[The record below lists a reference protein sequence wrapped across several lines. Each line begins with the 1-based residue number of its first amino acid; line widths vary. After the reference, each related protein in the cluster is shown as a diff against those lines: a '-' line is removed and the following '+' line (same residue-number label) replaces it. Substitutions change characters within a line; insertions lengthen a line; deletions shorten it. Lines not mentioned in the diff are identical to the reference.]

1 MADIETRERTRE
13 EVILDGLNDAQRG
26 AVLHGDGPL
35 LIVAGAGTGKT
46 TVLTRRIAHL
56 ITSKQA
62 RPEEILALTFTEK
75 AAREM
80 AERVDQLVPYGYTE
94 SFIATFHAFGD
105 RMLREHC
112 FAAGLPA
119 DFRVLSRADEIVF
132 LRERL
137 FSLPLERFR
146 PLGDPGRHLSTL
158 IEFTS
163 RAKDEDIS
171 PEEILTFAKEQ
182 FERVHGAMQ
191 RGGGTDD
198 DLAAREQALDLMEAA
213 AFFKA
218 QQEALE
224 KAALVDFGDQIHLT
238 LKLLRRRPDVAIGL
252 RKRFRYILVD
262 EFQDTNHAQLE
273 LIRLIAGDGDPN
285 ITVVGDDDQAIYR
298 WRGAAPA
305 NLIHFLS
312 LYKNASRVVLRQNY
326 RSTQEVLDTAY
337 RLITYNNP
345 HRLEAMTGLDK
356 RLVAERGR
364 GKDVTHRR
372 LPNASTEADTVAKA
386 IEEFRDDHSIDLN
399 EMAILVRNNAD
410 ADPFLRALNMRGL
423 PHRFSGGAGLFERP
437 EVRSLIA
444 FLRLVASPDDSV
456 SAWALAFSEIYSF
469 DPVDL
474 SRMSRYASR
483 KTRPLLDVLRELEAN
498 QDLSSVGGPS
508 REAAKRFVAD
518 IERGVRS
525 MSQKRTGEALY
536 EFLKESGYLSRLA
549 TVASSK
555 DERKVANIA
564 RFFEIVR
571 GFAQVAEN
579 DNIPAFVARFDL
591 LREAGEDP
599 SAIDVQEGDAVNVM
613 TVHKA
618 KGLEFRV
625 VFLASCVDQK
635 FPLRRRSDP
644 LPLPGPLL
652 KSDISPGDAHLMEE
666 RRLFY
671 VGMTR
676 AKDDLILTS
685 ADDYGT
691 GATRKVSRFVVEA
704 LDLPSPRT
712 RVTRSSPL
720 ETIAASAPVPDSG
733 TPGDTASGEPESLAL
748 AMAPPLRLS
757 FRQVDDYLTCPL
769 KYRFVHRNRIP
780 LLTHHRV
787 VYGSAI
793 HQAVQE
799 MFKARQAG
807 VPFGVDD
814 LHAAFRR
821 AWVSEGFL
829 SRAHEE
835 LRLKEGE
842 RTLGRFFQWES
853 EHPLRPT
860 GVEEEFSFAVGRTR
874 VMGRYDLV
882 VAADDGVTI
891 LDFKTGDVGTA
902 AKAQHRAEESL
913 QLAIYALAHF
923 RITGALPARVE
934 LRFLES
940 DLVGGFAPS
949 MALVLDT
956 ERKVADVAD
965 RISRGLFE
973 ATPSHGACR
982 PCPFRDVCPAT
993 AKDD

>member
-1 MADIETRERTRE
+1 MAEVPLGEPTRE
-13 EVILDGLNDAQRG
+13 EIILDGLNAAQRA

-35 LIVAGAGTGKT
+35 LIIAGAGTGKT

-56 ITSKQA
+56 ITTKKA

-80 AERVDQLVPYGYTE
+80 SERVDQLVPYGYTE
-94 SFIATFHAFGD
+94 TFIATFHAFGD
-105 RMLREHC
+105 RMLREHG

-119 DFRVLSRADEIVF
+119 DFRVLSRADEVVF

-146 PLGDPGRHLSTL
+146 PLGDPGRHLPAL
-158 IEFTS
+158 IEFAS

-171 PEEILTFAKEQ
+171 PEEILAFAN
-182 FERVHGAMQ
+182 AQ
-191 RGGGTDD
+191 RTT
-198 DLAAREQALDLMEAA
+198 AAQETGEAAAAGREQALDLTEAA
-213 AFFKA
+213 NFFKA
-218 QQEALE
+218 QQEALG
-224 KAALVDFGDQIHLT
+224 ASALVDFGDQIHLI
-238 LKLLRRRPDVAIGL
+238 LKLLRRRPDVALGL

-262 EFQDTNHAQLE
+262 EFQDTNHAQIE
-273 LIRLIAGDGDPN
+273 LLRLLAGEDNPN
-285 ITVVGDDDQAIYR
+285 LTVVGDDDQAIYR

-312 LYKNASRVVLRQNY
+312 TYKGATRVVLRTNY
-326 RSTQEVLDTAY
+326 RSTQEILDTAY
-337 RLITYNNP
+337 RLISYNNP

-356 RLVAERGR
+356 RLVAARGPAPP
-364 GKDVTHRR
+364 GPAATK
-372 LPNASTEADTVAKA
+372 ASQTVSHWRFADASLEADAVAKA
-386 IEEFRDDHSIDLN
+386 IEDFVRDPALAFGDI
-399 EMAILVRNNAD
+399 AILVRNNAD
-410 ADPFLRALNMRGL
+410 ADPFLRALNLLGI

-437 EVRSLIA
+437 EVRCLVS

-456 SAWALAFSEIYSF
+456 SAWALASSEVYSF

-474 SRMSRYASR
+474 SRLSRYATR
-483 KTRPLLDVLRELEAN
+483 RTRPLLDVLRELEGN
-498 QDLSSVGGPS
+498 SDLASIQGQT
-508 REAAKRFVAD
+508 RDAARRFVAD
-518 IERGVRS
+518 LERGVRS
-525 MSQKRTGEALY
+525 MAEKRTGEALY

-549 TVASSK
+549 AAASTK

-571 GFAQVAEN
+571 GFSAVASH
-579 DNIPAFVARFDL
+579 DTIPAFVARFDL
-591 LREAGEDP
+591 LREAGDDP
-599 SAIDVQEGDAVNVM
+599 AAIDVQEGDAVNVL

-618 KGLEFRV
+618 KGLEFRIV
-625 VFLASCVDQK
+625 IIASCVDQK

-644 LPLPGPLL
+644 LPLPSALL
-652 KSDISPGDAHLMEE
+652 RSDLAPGDGHLMEE

-676 AKDDLILTS
+676 AKDTLILTS
-685 ADDYGT
+685 ADDYGAGT
-691 GATRKVSRFVVEA
+691 TRKISRFVVEA
-704 LDLPSPRT
+704 LDLPAPKT
-712 RVTRSSPL
+712 RIARSSPL
-720 ETIAASAPVPDSG
+720 QTIAAAAAIPAAARQSSR
-733 TPGDTASGEPESLAL
+733 
-748 AMAPPLRLS
+748 AMTPPLRLS

-799 MFKARQAG
+799 MFKARQNA
-807 VPFGVDD
+807 VAFPVES
-814 LHAAFRR
+814 LVAAFNR

-829 SRAHEE
+829 SRQHEE

-842 RTLGRFFQWES
+842 ATLRRFFER
-853 EHPLRPT
+853 EAAHPLHPT
-860 GVEEEFSFAVGRTR
+860 GVEEEFSFPVGRTR
-874 VMGRYDLV
+874 VTGRYDLV
-882 VAADDGVTI
+882 VQEPGGTTI
-891 LDFKTGDVGTA
+891 LDFKTGDVGTQA
-902 AKAQHRAEESL
+902 RAQQRSEESL
-913 QLAIYALAHF
+913 QLAIYSLAHF
-923 RITGALPARVE
+923 RTTGRLPARVE

-940 DLVGGFAPS
+940 DLVGGFAPTQ
-949 MALVLDT
+949 ALAAST
-956 ERKVADVAD
+956 ESTIADVSD
-965 RISRGLFE
+965 RISRGWFD

-993 AKDD
+993 ARDD

>member
-1 MADIETRERTRE
+1 MSDIEARPQTRE
-13 EVILDGLNDAQRG
+13 EIILEGLNEAQRG

-56 ITSKQA
+56 ITTKRA

-80 AERVDQLVPYGYTE
+80 SERVDQLVPYGYTE

-105 RMLREHC
+105 RMLRENC

-137 FSLPLERFR
+137 FSLPLARFR

-158 IEFTS
+158 VEFAS
-163 RAKDEDIS
+163 RAKDEDVSAEVILAFA
-171 PEEILTFAKEQ
+171 EERLRQASTAEGD
-182 FERVHGAMQ
+182 EA
-191 RGGGTDD
+191 
-198 DLAAREQALDLMEAA
+198 LARREPALDLIEAA
-213 AFFKA
+213 EFFRA
-218 QQEALE
+218 QQAAL
-224 KAALVDFGDQIHLT
+224 ATSALVDFGDQIHLF
-238 LKLLRRRPDVAIGL
+238 LRLLRQRPDVAIAL

-273 LIRLIAGDGDPN
+273 LIRLIAGEGNPS

-305 NLIHFLS
+305 NLINFLS
-312 LYKNASRVVLRQNY
+312 LYPAATRVVLRQNY
-326 RSTQEVLDTAY
+326 RSTQEILDTAY

-356 RLVAERGR
+356 RLIAERGK
-364 GKDVTHRR
+364 GKNVAHWRF
-372 LPNASTEADTVAKA
+372 PSASAEADAVAKA
-386 IEEFRDDHSIDLN
+386 IEDFHQQGDVPLSEI
-399 EMAILVRNNAD
+399 AILVRNNAD
-410 ADPFLRALNMRGL
+410 ADPFLRALNMRGI

-474 SRMSRYASR
+474 SRISRYASK
-483 KTRPLLDVLRELEAN
+483 KTRPLLDVLRELVGNE
-498 QDLSSVGGPS
+498 DLASVKGPS
-508 REAAKRFVAD
+508 REAAKKFVAD
-518 IERGVRS
+518 IERGVSS
-525 MSQKRTGEALY
+525 MAQKRTGEALY
-536 EFLKESGYLSRLA
+536 EFLKESGYLARLA
-549 TVASSK
+549 SVSSSK

-571 GFAQVAEN
+571 GFSVVAEN
-579 DNIPAFVARFDL
+579 DDIPAFVARFDL
-591 LREAGEDP
+591 LRDAGEDP
-599 SAIDVQEGDAVNVM
+599 SAIEIQEGDAVNIT

-618 KGLEFRV
+618 KGLEFRA
-625 VFLASCVDQK
+625 VFVASCVDQK

-644 LPLPGPLL
+644 LPLPAALL
-652 KSDISPGDAHLMEE
+652 KSDLSPGDAHLMEE

-671 VGMTR
+671 VSMTR

-685 ADDYGT
+685 ADDYGA

-712 RVTRSSPL
+712 KVARSSPL
-720 ETIAASAPVPDSG
+720 ETIAASAPVPPDREGAGPADGS
-733 TPGDTASGEPESLAL
+733 PEPESLSA

-793 HQAVQE
+793 HQAVQD
-799 MFKARQAG
+799 MFKARQAA
-807 VPFGVDD
+807 VPFNLDD
-814 LHAAFRR
+814 LLAAFRR

-829 SRAHEE
+829 SREHEE

-842 RTLGRFFQWES
+842 RTLARFFAWEK
-853 EHPLRPT
+853 EHPLKPT
-860 GVEEEFSFAVGRTR
+860 GVEEDFSFAVGRTR

-882 VAADDGVTI
+882 VATDDGVTI
-891 LDFKTGDVGTA
+891 LDFKTGDVSTE

-923 RITGALPARVE
+923 RTTGGLPTRVE
-934 LRFLES
+934 LRFLET

-949 MALVLDT
+949 QALVLAT
-956 ERKVADVAD
+956 EKKISEVAD
-965 RISRGLFE
+965 RISRGLFD

-993 AKDD
+993 ARDD

>member
-1 MADIETRERTRE
+1 MPDVETPLPTRE
-13 EVILDGLNDAQRG
+13 EVILEGLNEAQRG
-26 AVLHGDGPL
+26 AVLHGEGPL

-56 ITSKQA
+56 ITTKRA

-94 SFIATFHAFGD
+94 SFISTFHAFGD
-105 RMLREHC
+105 RMLRENA
-112 FAAGLPA
+112 FAAALPA

-158 IEFTS
+158 VEFTS

-171 PEEILTFAKEQ
+171 PEDITAFAQAQIEAAQ
-182 FERVHGAMQ
+182 SL
-191 RGGGTDD
+191 GTEEAQ
-198 DLAAREQALDLMEAA
+198 AARELALDLLEAA
-213 AFFKA
+213 KFFAA
-218 QQEALE
+218 QLSALAT
-224 KAALVDFGDQIHLT
+224 AALVDFGDQIHLC
-238 LKLLRRRPDVAIGL
+238 LKLLRRRPDVAQAQ

-273 LIRLIAGDGDPN
+273 LIRLIAGPSNPN

-305 NLIHFLS
+305 NLIHFLT
-312 LYKNASRVVLRQNY
+312 LFPGAARVVLRQNY
-326 RSTQEVLDTAY
+326 RSTQEILDTAY

-356 RLVAERGR
+356 RLVAERG
-364 GKDVTHRR
+364 GGVPVSHRR
-372 LPNASTEADTVAKA
+372 YPNASAEADGVAAA
-386 IEEFRDDHSIDLN
+386 IEDFHRKGGVPLSDI
-399 EMAILVRNNAD
+399 AILVRNNAD

-423 PHRFSGGAGLFERP
+423 AHRFSGGAGLFERP
-437 EVRSLIA
+437 EVRSLVS
-444 FLRLVASPDDSV
+444 FLRVVASPDDSV
-456 SAWALAFSEIYSF
+456 SAWALAASEIYAF
-469 DPVDL
+469 DPMDL
-474 SRMSRYASR
+474 TRLSRYASR
-483 KTRPLLDVLRELEAN
+483 KTRPLLDIFRELDGN
-498 QDLSSVGGPS
+498 QELAAIAGPS
-508 REAAKRFVAD
+508 RAAAKQFVAD
-518 IERGVRS
+518 VERGVSSLASR
-525 MSQKRTGEALY
+525 RTGETLY
-536 EFLKESGYLSRLA
+536 EFLKESGYLARLA
-549 TVASSK
+549 AVASAK

-571 GFAQVAEN
+571 GFSEVAEH
-579 DNIPAFVARFDL
+579 DNVRAFVARFDL

-599 SAIDVQEGDAVNVM
+599 AAIEIDEGDAVQVM

-618 KGLEFRV
+618 KGLEFRK

-635 FPLRRRSDP
+635 FPLRRRSEP
-644 LPLPGPLL
+644 LPLPAPLL
-652 KSDISPGDAHLMEE
+652 KSDIAPGDAHLMEE

-676 AKDDLILTS
+676 AREDLVLTS
-685 ADDYGT
+685 ADDYGA

-704 LDLPSPRT
+704 LDLPSPRSK
-712 RVTRSSPL
+712 VARSAPL
-720 ETIAASAPVPDSG
+720 ETIAAAAAVPESAGEEKTDGGTPEPDSLSM
-733 TPGDTASGEPESLAL
+733 TL
-748 AMAPPLRLS
+748 APPLRLS

-769 KYRFVHRNRIP
+769 KYRFVHRNKIP

-793 HQAVQE
+793 HLAVQE
-799 MFKARQAG
+799 MFKARLAKAEFS
-807 VPFGVDD
+807 VTD
-814 LHAAFRR
+814 LLAAFRR

-829 SRAHEE
+829 SREHED
-835 LRLKEGE
+835 LRLREGE
-842 RTLGRFFQWES
+842 RTLTRFFEG
-853 EHPLRPT
+853 EERHPLRPT
-860 GVEEEFSFAVGRTR
+860 GVEEEFSFAIGRTR
-874 VMGRYDLV
+874 ILGRYDLV
-882 VAADDGVTI
+882 VAGSEGKTI
-891 LDFKTGDVGTA
+891 LDFKTGAVDSP
-902 AKAQHRAEESL
+902 AKAQQRAETSL
-913 QLAIYALAHF
+913 QLAIYALAHY
-923 RITGALPARVE
+923 RTTGALPARLE

-940 DLVGGFAPS
+940 DLVGGFAPTE
-949 MALVLDT
+949 ALVLST
-956 ERKVADVAD
+956 ERKVAEVAD
-965 RISRGLFE
+965 RISRGLFA

>member
-1 MADIETRERTRE
+1 MPDIETATPTRE
-13 EVILDGLNDAQRG
+13 DIILAGLNEAQRG
-26 AVLHGDGPL
+26 AVLHGDGPM

-56 ITSKQA
+56 ITTKRA

-137 FSLPLERFR
+137 FSLPLMRFR

-158 IEFTS
+158 VEFAS
-163 RAKDEDIS
+163 HAKDEDVS
-171 PEEILTFAKEQ
+171 AEDLLAFAEEQLKRANEIAGDE
-182 FERVHGAMQ
+182 A
-191 RGGGTDD
+191 
-198 DLAAREQALDLMEAA
+198 LAEREQALDLIEAA
-213 AFFKA
+213 EFFKA
-218 QQEALE
+218 QQAALAS
-224 KAALVDFGDQIHLT
+224 AALVDFGDQIHLT
-238 LKLLRRRPDVAIGL
+238 LKLLRRRPDVALGL

-262 EFQDTNHAQLE
+262 EFQDTNYAQLE
-273 LIRLIAGDGDPN
+273 LIRLIAGEDRPN

-312 LYKNASRVVLRQNY
+312 LYPGASRVVLRQNY
-326 RSTQEVLDTAY
+326 RSTQEILDTAY

-356 RLVAERGR
+356 RLIAERGKGR
-364 GKDVTHRR
+364 NVSHWRF
-372 LPNASTEADTVAKA
+372 PNASAEADAVAMA
-386 IEEFRDDHSIDLN
+386 IEDFQGDGSIPLSD
-399 EMAILVRNNAD
+399 MAILVRNNAD
-410 ADPFLRALNMRGL
+410 ADPFLRALNLRGI

-474 SRMSRYASR
+474 SRLSRYASK
-483 KTRPLLDVLRELEAN
+483 KTRPLLEVLRELEGN
-498 QDLSSVGGPS
+498 EDLVSIKGPS
-508 REAAKRFVAD
+508 RASAKKFVTD
-518 IERGVRS
+518 LERGVRS
-525 MSQKRTGEALY
+525 MARKRAGEALY
-536 EFLKESGYLSRLA
+536 EFVKESGYLARLA
-549 TVASSK
+549 AVSSSS

-571 GFAQVAEN
+571 GFSVVAEH
-579 DNIPAFVARFDL
+579 DTIPAFVARFDL

-599 SAIDVQEGDAVNVM
+599 AAIEVQEGDAVNIL

-618 KGLEFRV
+618 KGLEFRA
-625 VFLASCVDQK
+625 VFVASCVDQK

-644 LPLPGPLL
+644 LPLPGSLL
-652 KSDISPGDAHLMEE
+652 KSEVSAGDAHLMEE

-676 AKDDLILTS
+676 ARDHLILTS
-685 ADDYGT
+685 ADDYGAGT
-691 GATRKVSRFVVEA
+691 TRKVSRFIVEA

-712 RVTRSSPL
+712 QVARSSPL
-720 ETIAASAPVPDSG
+720 EIIAASAPVPSEARGGDGGDS
-733 TPGDTASGEPESLAL
+733 SEPESLSLAL
-748 AMAPPLRLS
+748 APPLRLS
-757 FRQVDDYLTCPL
+757 FRQIDDYLTCPL

-799 MFKARQAG
+799 MFKARQAA
-807 VPFGVDD
+807 VPFGVDG
-814 LHAAFRR
+814 LLIAFRR

-829 SRAHEE
+829 SREHEE

-842 RTLGRFFQWES
+842 RTLTRFFEG
-853 EHPLRPT
+853 ERKNPLRPT
-860 GVEEEFSFAVGRTR
+860 GVEEEFSFAIGRTR
-874 VMGRYDLV
+874 VTGRYDLV
-882 VAADDGVTI
+882 VATEDGITI
-891 LDFKTGDVGTA
+891 LDFKTGDVTTQ

-923 RITGALPARVE
+923 RVTGALPTRVE

-940 DLVGGFAPS
+940 DLIGGFSPS
-949 MALVLDT
+949 AALVLST
-956 ERKVADVAD
+956 EGRIAEVAD
-965 RISRGLFE
+965 RISRGLFD

>member
-1 MADIETRERTRE
+1 MSDIETRPRTRE
-13 EVILDGLNDAQRG
+13 ETILEGLNEAQRG

-56 ITSKQA
+56 ITTKRA

-80 AERVDQLVPYGYTE
+80 SERVDQLVPYGYTE

-105 RMLREHC
+105 RMLRENC
-112 FAAGLPA
+112 FAAGLSA

-137 FSLPLERFR
+137 FSLPLARFR
-146 PLGDPGRHLSTL
+146 PLGDPGRHLPTL
-158 IEFTS
+158 VEFAS
-163 RAKDEDIS
+163 RAKDEDVPPDAIRA
-171 PEEILTFAKEQ
+171 FAKEQ
-182 FERVHGAMQ
+182 LRRFSGVEGDEA
-191 RGGGTDD
+191 
-198 DLAAREQALDLMEAA
+198 LSLREQALDLIEAA
-213 AFFKA
+213 EFFKA
-218 QQEALE
+218 QQDAL
-224 KAALVDFGDQIHLT
+224 AASALVDFGDQIHLF
-238 LKLLRRRPDVAIGL
+238 LKLLRQRPDVAIAL

-273 LIRLIAGDGDPN
+273 LVRLIAGEGRPN

-312 LYKNASRVVLRQNY
+312 LYPEAARVVLRQNY
-326 RSTQEVLDTAY
+326 RSTQEILDTAY

-356 RLVAERGR
+356 RLVAERGKGR
-364 GKDVTHRR
+364 DVAHWRF
-372 LPNASTEADTVAKA
+372 PSASAEADAVAKA
-386 IEEFRDDHSIDLN
+386 IEEFHQRDSVPLDEI
-399 EMAILVRNNAD
+399 AILVRNNAD

-456 SAWALAFSEIYSF
+456 SAWALAFSEIYAF

-474 SRMSRYASR
+474 SRMSRYASK
-483 KTRPLLDVLRELEAN
+483 KTRPLLDVFRELEGN
-498 QDLSSVGGPS
+498 EDLASVKGPS

-518 IERGVRS
+518 LERGVSS
-525 MSQKRTGEALY
+525 MAHKRTGEALY
-536 EFLKESGYLSRLA
+536 EFLKESGYLARLA
-549 TVASSK
+549 SVSSAK

-571 GFAQVAEN
+571 GFSMVAEH
-579 DNIPAFVARFDL
+579 DHIPSFVARFDL
-591 LREAGEDP
+591 LRDAGEDP
-599 SAIDVQEGDAVNVM
+599 SAIEIQEGDAVNIM

-625 VFLASCVDQK
+625 VFVASCIDQK

-644 LPLPGPLL
+644 LPLPAPLL
-652 KSDISPGDAHLMEE
+652 KSDLSPGDAHLMEE

-671 VGMTR
+671 VSMTR

-685 ADDYGT
+685 ADDYGA

-704 LDLPSPRT
+704 LDLPSPRA
-712 RVTRSSPL
+712 RVARSSPL
-720 ETIAASAPVPDSG
+720 ETIAASAPVPDGLSPAPAG
-733 TPGDTASGEPESLAL
+733 ASAEPESLAA

-793 HQAVQE
+793 HQAVQD
-799 MFKARQAG
+799 MFKARQAA
-807 VPFGVDD
+807 VAFGVED
-814 LHAAFRR
+814 LVAAFRR

-829 SRAHEE
+829 SREHEE
-835 LRLKEGE
+835 LRLREGE
-842 RTLGRFFQWES
+842 RTLTRFFAWEKA
-853 EHPLRPT
+853 HPLRPT
-860 GVEEEFSFAVGRTR
+860 GVEEDFSFPILRTR

-882 VAADDGVTI
+882 VAGDDGVTI
-891 LDFKTGDVGTA
+891 LDFKTGDVNTQA
-902 AKAQHRAEESL
+902 RAQQRAEESL
-913 QLAIYALAHF
+913 QLAIYALAHL
-923 RITGALPARVE
+923 RTTGALPSRVE
-934 LRFLES
+934 LRFLET
-940 DLVGGFAPS
+940 DLVGGFRPS
-949 MALVLDT
+949 EALALAT
-956 ERKVADVAD
+956 EKAIADVAD
-965 RISRGLFE
+965 RISRGRFE
-973 ATPSHGACR
+973 ATPSHAACR

>member
-1 MADIETRERTRE
+1 MPECETPRATRQE
-13 EVILDGLNDAQRG
+13 TILEGLNEAQRG
-26 AVLHGDGPL
+26 AVLHGEGPL

-56 ITSKQA
+56 ITTRRA

-105 RMLREHC
+105 RMLRENC
-112 FAAGLPA
+112 FAAALPQ

-137 FSLPLERFR
+137 FSLPLQRFR

-158 IEFTS
+158 VEFTS
-163 RAKDEDIS
+163 RAKDEDVA
-171 PEEILTFAKEQ
+171 PEAIRAFAEAQ
-182 FERVHGAMQ
+182 LR
-191 RGGGTDD
+191 R
-198 DLAAREQALDLMEAA
+198 AAEGSGEEARAEREQALDLKEAA
-213 AFFKA
+213 EFFEA
-218 QQEALE
+218 QQAALA
-224 KAALVDFGDQIHLT
+224 KAGLVDFGDQIHLA
-238 LKLLRRRPDVAIGL
+238 LKLLRARPDVALAL
-252 RKRFRYILVD
+252 RRRFRYILVD

-273 LIRLIAGDGDPN
+273 LIRLIAGDGNPN

-312 LYKNASRVVLRQNY
+312 LYPAAARVVLRQNY
-326 RSTQEVLDTAY
+326 RSTQEILDTAH

-345 HRLEAMTGLDK
+345 HRLEAMTGIDK
-356 RLVAERGR
+356 RLAADRGPGRNVAHWRFP
-364 GKDVTHRR
+364 T
-372 LPNASTEADTVAKA
+372 ASAEADAVAKA
-386 IEEFRDDHSIDLN
+386 IDDLHRDRSIPLD
-399 EMAILVRNNAD
+399 EIAVLVRNNAD

-483 KTRPLLDVLRELEAN
+483 KSRPLLDVLRELEGN
-498 QDLSSVGGPS
+498 VDLASVKGAS
-508 REAAKRFVAD
+508 RDAAKKFVAD
-518 IERGVRS
+518 IERGVKS
-525 MSQKRTGEALY
+525 MARMRTGEALY
-536 EFLKESGYLSRLA
+536 EFLKQSGYLGRLA
-549 TVASSK
+549 AVSSSK

-571 GFAQVAEN
+571 GLSGVLES
-579 DNIPAFVARFDL
+579 DHIPAFVARFDL

-599 SAIDVQEGDAVNVM
+599 SAIEVQEGDAVNIM

-618 KGLEFRV
+618 KGLEFRA
-625 VFLASCVDQK
+625 VFVASCVDQK

-644 LPLPGPLL
+644 LPLPAALL

-676 AKDDLILTS
+676 AKDDLVLTS
-685 ADDYGT
+685 ADDYGS

-704 LDLPSPRT
+704 LDLPSPKT
-712 RVTRSSPL
+712 RATRSSPL
-720 ETIAASAPVPDSG
+720 ETIAASAPVPASVNDPD
-733 TPGDTASGEPESLAL
+733 TPEGSSEPESLSA

-799 MFKARQAG
+799 MFKARQAA
-807 VPFGVDD
+807 VPFNVPD
-814 LHAAFRR
+814 LLAAFRR

-829 SRAHEE
+829 SREHEE

-842 RTLGRFFQWES
+842 GTLTRFFEWEK

-860 GVEEEFSFAVGRTR
+860 AVEEEFSFTVGRTR
-874 VMGRYDLV
+874 VTGRYDLV
-882 VAADDGVTI
+882 VAGEKGVTI
-891 LDFKTGDVGTA
+891 LDFKTGDVDTEA
-902 AKAQHRAEESL
+902 RAQNRAEESL
-913 QLAIYALAHF
+913 QLAIYALAHV
-923 RITGALPARVE
+923 RTASVLPERVE
-934 LRFLES
+934 LRFLETG
-940 DLVGGFAPS
+940 LIGGFAPTE
-949 MALVLDT
+949 ALILST
-956 ERKVADVAD
+956 EKKIAEVAD

>member
-1 MADIETRERTRE
+1 MTDVETRPQTRE
-13 EVILDGLNDAQRG
+13 EAILEGLNEAQRG
-26 AVLHGDGPL
+26 AVLHGGGPL

-56 ITSKQA
+56 ITTKRA

-80 AERVDQLVPYGYTE
+80 SERVDQLVPYGYTE

-105 RMLREHC
+105 RMLRENC
-112 FAAGLPA
+112 FAASLPA

-137 FSLPLERFR
+137 FSLPLARFR

-158 IEFTS
+158 VEFAS
-163 RAKDEDIS
+163 RAKDEDVS
-171 PEEILTFAKEQ
+171 PEVILAFAEEQ
-182 FERVHGAMQ
+182 LRQ
-191 RGGGTDD
+191 
-198 DLAAREQALDLMEAA
+198 LAAVEGDDALALREQTLDLIEAA
-213 AFFKA
+213 EFFRA
-218 QQEALE
+218 QQAALAT
-224 KAALVDFGDQIHLT
+224 AALVDFGDQIHLF
-238 LKLLRRRPDVAIGL
+238 LKLLRQRPDVAIAL

-273 LIRLIAGDGDPN
+273 LIRLIAGEGSPN

-312 LYKNASRVVLRQNY
+312 LYPAAARVVLRQNY
-326 RSTQEVLDTAY
+326 RSTQEILDTAY

-364 GKDVTHRR
+364 GKNVAHWRF
-372 LPNASTEADTVAKA
+372 PSASAEADAVAKA
-386 IEEFRDDHSIDLN
+386 IEEFHQEGDVPLDEI
-399 EMAILVRNNAD
+399 AILVRNNAD
-410 ADPFLRALNMRGL
+410 ADPFLRALNMRGI

-456 SAWALAFSEIYSF
+456 SAWALAFSEIYAF

-474 SRMSRYASR
+474 SRMSRYASK
-483 KTRPLLDVLRELEAN
+483 KTRPLLDVLRELEGN
-498 QDLSSVGGPS
+498 EDLASVKGAS
-508 REAAKRFVAD
+508 REAARRFVAD
-518 IERGVRS
+518 IERGVSS
-525 MSQKRTGEALY
+525 MAQKRTGEALY
-536 EFLKESGYLSRLA
+536 EFLKASGYLARLA
-549 TVASSK
+549 SVSSSK

-571 GFAQVAEN
+571 GFSVVGEN

-591 LREAGEDP
+591 LRDAGEDP
-599 SAIDVQEGDAVNVM
+599 SAIEIQEGDAVNIM

-618 KGLEFRV
+618 KGLEFRA
-625 VFLASCVDQK
+625 VFVASCVDQK

-644 LPLPGPLL
+644 LPLPGALL
-652 KSDISPGDAHLMEE
+652 KSELSPGDAHLMEE

-671 VGMTR
+671 VSMTR

-685 ADDYGT
+685 ADDYGA

-704 LDLPSPRT
+704 LDLPSPKGKAA
-712 RVTRSSPL
+712 RSSAL
-720 ETIAASAPVPDSG
+720 ETIAASAPLP
-733 TPGDTASGEPESLAL
+733 ASVEAAKPATGSSEPASLPF

-793 HQAVQE
+793 HQAVQD
-799 MFKARQAG
+799 MFKARQAA
-807 VPFGVDD
+807 VPFTVDD
-814 LHAAFRR
+814 LLAAFRR

-829 SRAHEE
+829 SREHEE

-842 RTLGRFFQWES
+842 KTLARFFGWEK

-860 GVEEEFSFAVGRTR
+860 GVEEDFSFAVGRTR

-882 VAADDGVTI
+882 VSTDEGVTI
-891 LDFKTGDVGTA
+891 LDFKTGDVNTE
-902 AKAQHRAEESL
+902 AKAQRRAEESL

-923 RITGALPARVE
+923 RTTGALPTRVE
-934 LRFLES
+934 LRFLETG
-940 DLVGGFAPS
+940 LVGGFAPS
-949 MALVLDT
+949 QALVLAT
-956 ERKVADVAD
+956 EKKVAEVAD

-993 AKDD
+993 ARDD

>member
-1 MADIETRERTRE
+1 VSDREAVLPSRE
-13 EVILDGLNDAQRG
+13 EIILDGLNEAQRG
-26 AVLHGDGPL
+26 AVLHDSGPL

-56 ITSKQA
+56 ITSRKA

-80 AERVDQLVPYGYTE
+80 SERVDQLVPYGYTE
-94 SFIATFHAFGD
+94 SLIATFHAFGD
-105 RMLREHC
+105 RMLREHST
-112 FAAGLPA
+112 AAGLPA
-119 DFRVLSRADEIVF
+119 DFRVLSRADEMVF

-137 FSLPLERFR
+137 FSLPLRRFR
-146 PLGDPGRHLSTL
+146 PLGDPARHLSTL
-158 IEFTS
+158 VEFTS
-163 RAKDEDIS
+163 RAKDEDVS
-171 PEEILTFAKEQ
+171 PQDLLDFAQARLLAIENQSDDEARAEQEE
-182 FERVHGAMQ
+182 M
-191 RGGGTDD
+191 
-198 DLAAREQALDLMEAA
+198 LDLIEAA
-213 AFFKA
+213 EFFKS
-218 QQEALE
+218 QQAELSA
-224 KAALVDFGDQIHLT
+224 AALVDFGDQIHLA
-238 LKLLRRRPDVAIGL
+238 LKLLRHRPDVAFGL

-273 LIRLIAGDGDPN
+273 LLRLIVGPGAPN

-312 LYKNASRVVLRQNY
+312 LYPDAARVVLRQNY
-326 RSTQEVLDTAY
+326 RSTQEVLDTAH

-345 HRLEAMTGLDK
+345 HRLEAITGLNK
-356 RLVAERGR
+356 RLVAERGA
-364 GKDVTHRR
+364 GEKVAHWGF
-372 LPNASTEADTVAKA
+372 PNASAEADAVAKA
-386 IEEFRDDHSIDLN
+386 IGEFRNGSMPLSD
-399 EMAILVRNNAD
+399 MVILVRNNAD
-410 ADPFLRALNMRGL
+410 ADPFLRALNMLGL

-456 SAWALAFSEIYSF
+456 SAWALAFSEIYAF
-469 DPVDL
+469 DALDL
-474 SRMSRYASR
+474 SRMSRYATR
-483 KTRPLLDVLRELEAN
+483 KTRPLLEVLRELETN
-498 QDLSSVGGPS
+498 EDLASIKGPS
-508 REAAKRFVAD
+508 RDAAKCFVAD
-518 IERGVRS
+518 IDRGVCS
-525 MSQKRTGEALY
+525 MASRRTGEALY

-549 TVASSK
+549 SVSSAK
-555 DERKVANIA
+555 DERRVANIA

-571 GFAQVAEN
+571 GFTDIAEH

-599 SAIDVQEGDAVNVM
+599 AAIEVQEGDAVNIM

-618 KGLEFRV
+618 KGLEYRV
-625 VFLASCVDQK
+625 VFVASCVDQK
-635 FPLRRRSDP
+635 FPLRRRADP
-644 LPLPGPLL
+644 LPLPAALL
-652 KSDISPGDAHLMEE
+652 KSDISQGDAHLMEE

-676 AKDDLILTS
+676 AKDHLILTS
-685 ADDYGT
+685 ADDYGAGT
-691 GATRKVSRFVVEA
+691 TRKVSRFVVEA
-704 LDLPSPRT
+704 LDLPAPRI
-712 RVTRSSPL
+712 RAARSSPF
-720 ETIAASAPVPDSG
+720 ETIAAAAPVPAESSSG
-733 TPGDTASGEPESLAL
+733 FPASESTEPESLSL

-807 VPFGVDD
+807 APFSAAD
-814 LHAAFRR
+814 LVAAFRR

-829 SRAHEE
+829 SREHEE
-835 LRLKEGE
+835 LRLDEGAK
-842 RTLGRFFQWES
+842 TLTRFFERES
-853 EHPLRPT
+853 QDPLRPT
-860 GVEEEFSFAVGRTR
+860 GVEEEFSFPIGRTR

-882 VAADDGVTI
+882 VKTDLGVTI

-902 AKAQHRAEESL
+902 AKAQYRAEESL

-923 RITGALPARVE
+923 RITGVLPARVE

-949 MALVLDT
+949 PTLVLET
-956 ERKVADVAD
+956 ERKVAEVAD

>member
-1 MADIETRERTRE
+1 
-13 EVILDGLNDAQRG
+13 
-26 AVLHGDGPL
+26 
-35 LIVAGAGTGKT
+35 
-46 TVLTRRIAHL
+46 
-56 ITSKQA
+56 
-62 RPEEILALTFTEK
+62 
-75 AAREM
+75 
-80 AERVDQLVPYGYTE
+80 
-94 SFIATFHAFGD
+94 
-105 RMLREHC
+105 
-112 FAAGLPA
+112 GLPA

-137 FSLPLERFR
+137 FSLPLTRFR

-158 IEFTS
+158 VEFAS
-163 RAKDEDIS
+163 RAKDEDVS
-171 PEEILTFAKEQ
+171 PEDILVFARNQ
-182 FERVHGAMQ
+182 IRL
-191 RGGGTDD
+191 TDD
-198 DLAAREQALDLMEAA
+198 LGGEEAEAEREQALDLVEAA
-213 AFFKA
+213 EFFEA
-218 QQEALE
+218 QQAAL
-224 KAALVDFGDQIHLT
+224 ASASLVDFGDQIHLI
-238 LKLLRRRPDVAIGL
+238 LKLLRRRPDVALAL

-273 LIRLIAGDGDPN
+273 LIRLIAGENSPN

-312 LYKNASRVVLRQNY
+312 LYPGATRVVLRQNY
-326 RSTQEVLDTAY
+326 RSTQEILDTAY

-356 RLVAERGR
+356 RLVAERGKGR
-364 GKDVTHRR
+364 NVSHRR
-372 LPNASTEADTVAKA
+372 FPHASAEADAVAKA
-386 IEEFRDDHSIDLN
+386 IEDFEREGKVRFAH
-399 EMAILVRNNAD
+399 MAILVRNNAD
-410 ADPFLRALNMRGL
+410 ADPFLRALNLRGI

-456 SAWALAFSEIYSF
+456 SAWALAFSEIYAF
-469 DPVDL
+469 DPIDL
-474 SRMSRYASR
+474 SRLSRYASR
-483 KTRPLLDVLRELEAN
+483 KTRPLLDVLRELEGN
-498 QDLSSVGGPS
+498 EDLASVKGPS
-508 REAAKRFVAD
+508 RAAAKKFVAD
-518 IERGVRS
+518 IERGVKS
-525 MSQKRTGEALY
+525 MAQRRTGEALY
-536 EFLKESGYLSRLA
+536 EFLKESGYLARLA
-549 TVASSK
+549 KVSSAK

-571 GFAQVAEN
+571 GFSVVAEH

-591 LREAGEDP
+591 LRDAGEDP
-599 SAIDVQEGDAVNVM
+599 AAIEIQEGDAVNIL

-618 KGLEFRV
+618 KGLEFSK
-625 VFLASCVDQK
+625 VFVASCVDQK

-644 LPLPGPLL
+644 LPLPGALL

-671 VGMTR
+671 VSMTR

-685 ADDYGT
+685 AEDYGS

-704 LDLPSPRT
+704 LDLPSPKARLA
-712 RVTRSSPL
+712 RSTPL
-720 ETIAASAPVPDSG
+720 ETIAAAAAVPDSEAVTG
-733 TPGDTASGEPESLAL
+733 SDPAEPESLSR

-793 HQAVQE
+793 HLAVQE
-799 MFKARQAG
+799 MFKARKAG
-807 VPFGVDD
+807 IPFAKDD
-814 LHAAFRR
+814 LLAAFKR

-829 SRAHEE
+829 SREHEE
-835 LRLKEGE
+835 LRVKEGE
-842 RTLGRFFQWES
+842 RTLTRFFEWETAN
-853 EHPLRPT
+853 PLRPT
-860 GVEEEFSFAVGRTR
+860 GVEEEFSFAIGRTR

-882 VAADDGVTI
+882 VATDDGVTI
-891 LDFKTGDVGTA
+891 LDFKTGDVSTQ

-923 RITGALPARVE
+923 RTTGALPTRVE

-940 DLVGGFAPS
+940 DLIGGFAPS
-949 MALVLDT
+949 SALVLAT
-956 ERKVADVAD
+956 ERKVAEVAD
-965 RISRGLFE
+965 RISRGLYE
-973 ATPSHGACR
+973 
-982 PCPFRDVCPAT
+982 
-993 AKDD
+993 

>member
-1 MADIETRERTRE
+1 VSDREAAILSRE
-13 EVILDGLNDAQRG
+13 EIILEGLNDAQRG
-26 AVLHGDGPL
+26 AVLHDSGPL

-56 ITSKQA
+56 ITSRRA

-94 SFIATFHAFGD
+94 SVIATFHAFGD
-105 RMLREHC
+105 RLLREHS
-112 FAAGLPA
+112 AAASLPA
-119 DFRVLSRADEIVF
+119 DFRVLSRADEMVF
-132 LRERL
+132 LRERV
-137 FSLPLERFR
+137 FSLPLSRFR

-158 IEFTS
+158 LEFTS
-163 RAKDEDIS
+163 RAKDEDIAPNDLIEYAQARLLALES
-171 PEEILTFAKEQ
+171 PSNDEALA
-182 FERVHGAMQ
+182 ERESM
-191 RGGGTDD
+191 
-198 DLAAREQALDLMEAA
+198 LDLVEAA
-213 AFFKA
+213 EFFKA
-218 QQEALE
+218 QQTELSA
-224 KAALVDFGDQIHLT
+224 AALVDFGDQIHLA
-238 LKLLRRRPDVAIGL
+238 LKLLRRRPDVALGL

-273 LIRLIAGDGDPN
+273 LLRLIAGAGAPN

-312 LYKNASRVVLRQNY
+312 LYPDAARVVLRQNY
-326 RSTQEVLDTAY
+326 RSTQEILDTAH

-345 HRLEAMTGLDK
+345 HRLEAIAGLDK
-356 RLVAERGR
+356 RLVAERGAGER
-364 GKDVTHRR
+364 VAHWRFA
-372 LPNASTEADTVAKA
+372 NASAEADAVAKA
-386 IEEFRDDHSIDLN
+386 IDEFRRDSIPLADV
-399 EMAILVRNNAD
+399 AVLVRNNAD
-410 ADPFLRALNMRGL
+410 ADPFLRALNMLGL

-444 FLRLVASPDDSV
+444 FLRLVALPDDSV
-456 SAWALAFSEIYSF
+456 SAWALAFSEIYAF
-469 DPVDL
+469 DPLDL
-474 SRMSRYASR
+474 SRMSRYATR
-483 KTRPLLDVLRELEAN
+483 KTRPLLEVLRELDGNE
-498 QDLSSVGGPS
+498 DLASIKGPS

-518 IERGVRS
+518 IDRGVRS
-525 MSQKRTGEALY
+525 MADRKTGEALY
-536 EFLKESGYLSRLA
+536 EFLKESGYLQHLA
-549 TVASSK
+549 SVSSPK
-555 DERKVANIA
+555 DERRVANIA

-571 GFAQVAEN
+571 GFTAIAEH

-591 LREAGEDP
+591 LRDAGEDP
-599 SAIDVQEGDAVNVM
+599 AAIEVQEGDAVNIM

-618 KGLEFRV
+618 KGLEYRV
-625 VFLASCVDQK
+625 VFVAGCVDQK
-635 FPLRRRSDP
+635 FPLRHRGDP
-644 LPLPGPLL
+644 LPLPASLL
-652 KSDISPGDAHLMEE
+652 KSDISQGDAHLMEE

-676 AKDDLILTS
+676 AKDHLILTS
-685 ADDYGT
+685 ADDYGSGT
-691 GATRKVSRFVVEA
+691 TRKLSRFVVEA
-704 LDLPSPRT
+704 LDLPAPRIRT
-712 RVTRSSPL
+712 IRSSPF
-720 ETIAASAPVPDSG
+720 ETIAAAAPVPADS
-733 TPGDTASGEPESLAL
+733 PSAVLASDPTEPESLSL

-799 MFKARQAG
+799 MFKARQKGAA
-807 VPFGVDD
+807 FSADD
-814 LHAAFRR
+814 LVAAFRY
-821 AWVSEGFL
+821 AWVSEGFI
-829 SRAHEE
+829 SREHEE
-835 LRLKEGE
+835 LRLAEGQN
-842 RTLGRFFQWES
+842 TLTRFFERES
-853 EHPLRPT
+853 LDPLHPT
-860 GVEEEFSFAVGRTR
+860 GVEEEFSFAIGRTR

-882 VAADDGVTI
+882 VKGDLGVTI

-902 AKAQHRAEESL
+902 AKAQRRAEESL

-923 RITGALPARVE
+923 RTTGALPERVE

-940 DLVGGFAPS
+940 DLAGGFAPT
-949 MALVLDT
+949 LTLILET
-956 ERKVADVAD
+956 ERKVAEVAD

>member
-1 MADIETRERTRE
+1 MVAAIETQERTRE
-13 EVILDGLNDAQRG
+13 EIILDGLNEAQRG

-56 ITSKQA
+56 ITTRQA

-80 AERVDQLVPYGYTE
+80 SERVDQLVPYGYTE

-105 RMLREHC
+105 RILRENC
-112 FAAGLPA
+112 FAASLPA

-158 IEFTS
+158 VEFTS
-163 RAKDEDIS
+163 RAKDEDVS
-171 PEEILTFAKEQ
+171 PDEIRQ
-182 FERVHGAMQ
+182 FGEAQLREAEGPSGDEA
-191 RGGGTDD
+191 
-198 DLAAREQALDLMEAA
+198 LAAREQALDLIEAGE
-213 AFFKA
+213 FFRA
-218 QQEALE
+218 QQEALAA
-224 KAALVDFGDQIHLT
+224 AALVDFGDQIHLT
-238 LKLLRRRPDVAIGL
+238 LRLLRQRPDVAIAL

-273 LIRLIAGDGDPN
+273 LIRLIAGEGAPN

-312 LYKNASRVVLRQNY
+312 LYPSATRVVLRQNY
-326 RSTQEVLDTAY
+326 RSTQEILDTAY

-356 RLVAERGR
+356 RLIAERGA
-364 GKDVTHRR
+364 GKNVAQWRFPTVS
-372 LPNASTEADTVAKA
+372 AEADAVAKA
-386 IEEFRDDHSIDLN
+386 IEGFQGDGVPLSEI
-399 EMAILVRNNAD
+399 AILVRNNAD

-444 FLRLVASPDDSV
+444 FLRLVAAPDDSV
-456 SAWALAFSEIYSF
+456 SAWALAFSEIYAF

-474 SRMSRYASR
+474 SRMSRYASK
-483 KTRPLLDVLRELEAN
+483 KTRPLLEVLRELEGNA
-498 QDLSSVGGPS
+498 DLASIGGAS
-508 REAAKRFVAD
+508 REAAKKFVAD
-518 IERGVRS
+518 IERGVSS
-525 MSQKRTGEALY
+525 MAHKRTGEALY
-536 EFLKESGYLSRLA
+536 EFLKESGYLAR
-549 TVASSK
+549 VAAVSSSK

-571 GFAQVAEN
+571 GFSVVAEN

-591 LREAGEDP
+591 LRDAGEDP
-599 SAIDVQEGDAVNVM
+599 AAIEVQEGDAVNIM

-618 KGLEFRV
+618 KGLEFKV
-625 VFLASCVDQK
+625 VFVASCVDQK

-644 LPLPGPLL
+644 LPLPTELL

-671 VGMTR
+671 VSMTR
-676 AKDDLILTS
+676 AKDDLVLTS
-685 ADDYGT
+685 ADDYGSGT
-691 GATRKVSRFVVEA
+691 TRKVSRFVVEA
-704 LDLPSPRT
+704 LDLPSPKT
-712 RVTRSSPL
+712 RVAKSSPL
-720 ETIAASAPVPDSG
+720 ETIAASAPIPENPGAPD
-733 TPGDTASGEPESLAL
+733 ASAEPESLAL

-807 VPFGVDD
+807 VAFAVEE
-814 LHAAFRR
+814 LVAAFRR

-829 SRAHEE
+829 SREHEE

-842 RTLGRFFQWES
+842 RTLERFFEWES
-853 EHPLRPT
+853 RHPLRPT
-860 GVEEEFSFAVGRTR
+860 GVEEEFSFPIGRTR

-882 VAADDGVTI
+882 VATDEGVTI
-891 LDFKTGDVGTA
+891 LDFKTGDVSTE
-902 AKAQHRAEESL
+902 AKAQKRAEESL

-923 RITGALPARVE
+923 RITGKLPTRVE

-940 DLVGGFAPS
+940 DLVGGFAPTE
-949 MALVLDT
+949 ALVLAT
-956 ERKVADVAD
+956 EKAIADVAD
-965 RISRGLFE
+965 RISRGQFE

>member
-1 MADIETRERTRE
+1 MTDTETGAPSREQT
-13 EVILDGLNDAQRG
+13 ILDGLNEAQRG
-26 AVLHGDGPL
+26 AVVHGEGPL

-56 ITSKQA
+56 ITSKRA

-80 AERVDQLVPYGYTE
+80 SERVDQLVPYGYTE
-94 SFIATFHAFGD
+94 SLIATFHAFGD
-105 RMLREHC
+105 RMLREHS

-137 FSLPLERFR
+137 FSLPLDRFR

-158 IEFTS
+158 VEFGS

-171 PEEILTFAKEQ
+171 PEDIVAFARNQIRLADALGGDE
-182 FERVHGAMQ
+182 GAS
-191 RGGGTDD
+191 
-198 DLAAREQALDLMEAA
+198 AREQALDLVEAA
-213 AFFKA
+213 EFFKA
-218 QQEALE
+218 QQSALAA
-224 KAALVDFGDQIHLT
+224 AALVDFGDQIHLF
-238 LKLLRRRPDVAIGL
+238 LGLLRRRPDVAVAL
-252 RKRFRYILVD
+252 RQRFRYILVD

-273 LIRLIAGDGDPN
+273 LIRLIAGPGRPN

-312 LYKNASRVVLRQNY
+312 LYPEAARVVLRQNY
-326 RSTQEVLDTAY
+326 RSTQEILDTAY

-356 RLVAERGR
+356 RLVAERGP
-364 GKDVTHRR
+364 GKRVAHWRF
-372 LPNASTEADTVAKA
+372 PNASAEADAVAKA
-386 IEEFRDDHSIDLN
+386 IEDFQREASVSLAD
-399 EMAILVRNNAD
+399 MAILVRNNAD

-456 SAWALAFSEIYSF
+456 SAWSLASSEIYAF
-469 DPVDL
+469 DPMDL
-474 SRMSRYASR
+474 SRLSRHASR
-483 KTRPLLDVLRELEAN
+483 KTRPLLDVLRELEGN
-498 QDLSSVGGPS
+498 KDLASIEGPS
-508 REAAKRFVAD
+508 RAAASRFVAD
-518 IERGVRS
+518 IERAVRS
-525 MSQKRTGEALY
+525 MANRRTGEALY

-549 TVASSK
+549 KVSSSK

-571 GFAQVAEN
+571 GFSVVAEH
-579 DNIPAFVARFDL
+579 DTIPAFVARFDL
-591 LREAGEDP
+591 LRDAGEDP
-599 SAIDVQEGDAVNVM
+599 AAIDVQEGDAVNIL

-618 KGLEFRV
+618 KGLEFSK
-625 VFLASCVDQK
+625 VFVASCVDQK

-644 LPLPGPLL
+644 LPLPGALM
-652 KSDISPGDAHLMEE
+652 KSEISPGDAHLMEE

-671 VGMTR
+671 VSMTR
-676 AKDDLILTS
+676 ARDDLILTS
-685 ADDYGT
+685 ADDYGSGT
-691 GATRKVSRFVVEA
+691 TRKISRFVVEA
-704 LDLPSPRT
+704 LDLPSPKT
-712 RVTRSSPL
+712 RIARSSPL
-720 ETIAASAPVPDSG
+720 EMIAASAPVPSSG
-733 TPGDTASGEPESLAL
+733 PADEGAGPSEPESLSLAL
-748 AMAPPLRLS
+748 APPLRLS

-793 HQAVQE
+793 HLAVQE
-799 MFKARQAG
+799 MFKARQAE
-807 VPFGVDD
+807 VPFGLDD
-814 LHAAFRR
+814 LLAAFKR

-829 SRAHEE
+829 SREHEE
-835 LRLKEGE
+835 LRLQEGE
-842 RTLGRFFQWES
+842 RTLTRFFEWERAN
-853 EHPLRPT
+853 PLRPT
-860 GVEEEFSFAVGRTR
+860 GVEEEFSFTIERTR
-874 VMGRYDLV
+874 VTGRYDLV
-882 VAADDGVTI
+882 VATDEGVTI
-891 LDFKTGDVGTA
+891 LDFKTGDVSTQK
-902 AKAQHRAEESL
+902 KAQHRAEESL
-913 QLAIYALAHF
+913 QLAIYALAHL
-923 RITGALPARVE
+923 RTTGTLPARLE

-940 DLVGGFAPS
+940 DLVGGFAPTL
-949 MALVLDT
+949 ALVLAT
-956 ERKVADVAD
+956 ESKVAEAAD

-973 ATPSHGACR
+973 ATPSHAACR

-993 AKDD
+993 ARDD

>member
-1 MADIETRERTRE
+1 MGSKPRE
-13 EVILDGLNDAQRG
+13 ESILDGLNEAQRG
-26 AVLHGDGPL
+26 AVLHGEGPL

-56 ITSKQA
+56 ITTKRA

-105 RMLREHC
+105 RILRENC

-119 DFRVLSRADEIVF
+119 DFRVLTRADEVVF

-137 FSLPLERFR
+137 FSLPLARFR
-146 PLGDPGRHLSTL
+146 PLGDPGRHLPTL
-158 IEFTS
+158 VEFAS
-163 RAKDEDIS
+163 RAKDEDIE
-171 PEEILTFAKEQ
+171 PGTLLAFAKEQ
-182 FERVHGAMQ
+182 LSVADGMAGDEA
-191 RGGGTDD
+191 
-198 DLAAREQALDLMEAA
+198 LALREHALDLIEAA
-213 AFFKA
+213 EFFDA
-218 QQEALE
+218 QQKALSG
-224 KAALVDFGDQIHLT
+224 AALVDFGDQIHL
-238 LKLLRRRPDVAIGL
+238 LLQLLRKRPEIAVSLRR
-252 RKRFRYILVD
+252 RFRYILVD

-273 LIRLIAGDGDPN
+273 LIRLIASEGNPN

-305 NLIHFLS
+305 NLVHFLS
-312 LYKNASRVVLRQNY
+312 LYPAATRVVLRQNY
-326 RSTQEVLDTAY
+326 RSTQGLLDTSY

-356 RLVAERGR
+356 RLVADRGAGNEVLHWR
-364 GKDVTHRR
+364 FPT
-372 LPNASTEADTVAKA
+372 ASAEADAVAKA
-386 IEEFRDDHSIDLN
+386 IEDFRDGGLPLN
-399 EMAILVRNNAD
+399 DMALLVRNNAD
-410 ADPFLRALNMRGL
+410 ADPFLRALNLRGI

-456 SAWALAFSEIYSF
+456 SAWALAFSEIYAF

-483 KTRPLLDVLRELEAN
+483 KTRPLLEVLRELEGNA
-498 QDLSSVGGPS
+498 DLASIKGPS
-508 REAAKRFVAD
+508 REAARAFVKD
-518 IERGVRS
+518 IERGVSS
-525 MSQKRTGEALY
+525 MAQKRTGEALY
-536 EFLKESGYLSRLA
+536 EFLKESGYLARLA
-549 TVASSK
+549 AVASSK

-571 GFAQVAEN
+571 GFSVVAEH
-579 DNIPAFVARFDL
+579 DTIPAFVARFDL
-591 LREAGEDP
+591 LRDAGEDP
-599 SAIDVQEGDAVNVM
+599 AAIDVQEGDAVNIM

-618 KGLEFRV
+618 KGLEFGV
-625 VFLASCVDQK
+625 VFMASCVDQK

-644 LPLPGPLL
+644 LPLPAGLL
-652 KSDISPGDAHLMEE
+652 KSDLAPGDAHLMEE
-666 RRLFY
+666 RRLVY

-676 AKDDLILTS
+676 ARDHLILTS
-685 ADDYGT
+685 ADDYGA

-704 LDLPSPRT
+704 LDLPSPKVKVARA
-712 RVTRSSPL
+712 SAL
-720 ETIAASAPVPDSG
+720 ETIAASAPIPPAVAADVSG
-733 TPGDTASGEPESLAL
+733 TSEPESLAAVL
-748 AMAPPLRLS
+748 GPPLRLS

-769 KYRFVHRNRIP
+769 KYRYVHRNRIP

-799 MFKARQAG
+799 MFKARQGA
-807 VPFGVDD
+807 VPFTVED

-829 SRAHEE
+829 SREHEE
-835 LRLKEGE
+835 LRLAEGE
-842 RTLGRFFQWES
+842 KTLAAFFS
-853 EHPLRPT
+853 EEEAHPLRPT

-874 VMGRYDLV
+874 VIGRYDLV
-882 VAADDGVTI
+882 VASETGVTI
-891 LDFKTGDVGTA
+891 LDFKTGDVNTQER
-902 AKAQHRAEESL
+902 AQRRAEESL

-923 RITGALPARVE
+923 RTTGALPARVE
-934 LRFLES
+934 LRFLETG
-940 DLVGGFAPS
+940 LVGGFPPS
-949 MALVLDT
+949 QTLVLAT
-956 ERKVADVAD
+956 EKKIADVAD

-993 AKDD
+993 ARDD

>member
-1 MADIETRERTRE
+1 MPDIETRPQTRE
-13 EVILDGLNDAQRG
+13 ESILEGLNEAQRG
-26 AVLHGDGPL
+26 AVLHADGPL

-56 ITSKQA
+56 ITTKRA

-80 AERVDQLVPYGYTE
+80 SERVDQLVPYGYTE

-105 RMLREHC
+105 RMLRENC

-119 DFRVLSRADEIVF
+119 DFRILSRADEIVF

-137 FSLPLERFR
+137 FSLPLTRFR

-158 IEFTS
+158 VEFAS
-163 RAKDEDIS
+163 RAKDEDVPS
-171 PEEILTFAKEQ
+171 EVILAFAEDQ
-182 FERVHGAMQ
+182 LRHAGAA
-191 RGGGTDD
+191 GGDD
-198 DLAAREQALDLMEAA
+198 ALALREQALDLIEAA
-213 AFFKA
+213 EFFRA
-218 QQEALE
+218 QQEAL
-224 KAALVDFGDQIHLT
+224 ATSALVDFGDQIHLF
-238 LKLLRRRPDVAIGL
+238 LKLLRQRPDVAISL

-273 LIRLIAGDGDPN
+273 LVRLIAGEGSPN

-312 LYKNASRVVLRQNY
+312 LYPAATRVVLRQNY
-326 RSTQEVLDTAY
+326 RSTQGILDTAY

-356 RLVAERGR
+356 RLVAERGQ
-364 GKDVTHRR
+364 GKNVAHWRF
-372 LPNASTEADTVAKA
+372 PSASAEADAVAKA
-386 IEEFRDDHSIDLN
+386 IEEFHQQRDVPLN
-399 EMAILVRNNAD
+399 EIAILVRNNAD

-423 PHRFSGGAGLFERP
+423 PHRFLGGAGLFERP

-474 SRMSRYASR
+474 SRMSRYASK
-483 KTRPLLDVLRELEAN
+483 KTRPLLDVLRELEGN
-498 QDLSSVGGPS
+498 EDLASVKGPS

-518 IERGVRS
+518 IERGVTS
-525 MSQKRTGEALY
+525 MAQKRTGEALY

-549 TVASSK
+549 SVSSSK

-571 GFAQVAEN
+571 GFSVVAQN

-591 LREAGEDP
+591 LRDAGEDP
-599 SAIDVQEGDAVNVM
+599 SAIEIQEGDAVNIM

-618 KGLEFRV
+618 KGLEFRA
-625 VFLASCVDQK
+625 VFVASCVDQK

-644 LPLPGPLL
+644 LPLPAPLL
-652 KSDISPGDAHLMEE
+652 KSDLSPGDAHLMEE

-671 VGMTR
+671 VSMTR
-676 AKDDLILTS
+676 AEDDLILTS
-685 ADDYGT
+685 ADDYGA

-704 LDLPSPRT
+704 LDLPSPKSK
-712 RVTRSSPL
+712 VARSSPL
-720 ETIAASAPVPDSG
+720 ETIAASAPVPSSVASANPFADS
-733 TPGDTASGEPESLAL
+733 SEPESLSA

-793 HQAVQE
+793 HQAVQD
-799 MFKARQAG
+799 MFKARQAA
-807 VPFGVDD
+807 VPFSVDD
-814 LHAAFRR
+814 LLFAFRR

-829 SRAHEE
+829 SREHEE

-842 RTLGRFFQWES
+842 RTLARFFGWEKA
-853 EHPLRPT
+853 HPLRPT
-860 GVEEEFSFAVGRTR
+860 GVEEDFSFAVGRTR

-882 VAADDGVTI
+882 VATDQGVTI
-891 LDFKTGDVGTA
+891 LDFKTGDVNTE

-923 RITGALPARVE
+923 RTTGSLPTRVE
-934 LRFLES
+934 LRFLET
-940 DLVGGFAPS
+940 DLVGGFAPTE
-949 MALVLDT
+949 ALVLAT
-956 ERKVADVAD
+956 EKKVAEVAD

-993 AKDD
+993 ARDD

>member
-1 MADIETRERTRE
+1 MGPASLEIMPDIETPAPTRE
-13 EVILDGLNDAQRG
+13 EIILDGLNEAQRG

-56 ITSKQA
+56 ITTKRA

-80 AERVDQLVPYGYTE
+80 SERVDQLVPYGYTE

-112 FAAGLPA
+112 FAAGLKA

-137 FSLPLERFR
+137 FSLPLLRFR
-146 PLGDPGRHLSTL
+146 PLGDPGRHLATL
-158 IEFTS
+158 VEFAS

-171 PEEILTFAKEQ
+171 AELILRFAQEQ
-182 FERVHGAMQ
+182 LRGASGA
-191 RGGGTDD
+191 RGDEAD
-198 DLAAREQALDLMEAA
+198 ACREQALDLIEASE
-213 AFFKA
+213 FFQA
-218 QQEALE
+218 QQAALAS
-224 KAALVDFGDQIHLT
+224 AALVDFGDQIHLT
-238 LKLLRRRPDVAIGL
+238 LKLLRQRPDVAMGL

-273 LIRLIAGDGDPN
+273 LIRLIAGEGHPN

-312 LYKNASRVVLRQNY
+312 LYQTATRVVLRQNY
-326 RSTQEVLDTAY
+326 RSTQEILDTAY

-356 RLVAERGR
+356 RLIAERGT
-364 GKDVTHRR
+364 GKRVSHWRF
-372 LPNASTEADTVAKA
+372 PNASAEADAVAKG
-386 IEEFRDDHSIDLN
+386 IEDFQREGGIALSD
-399 EMAILVRNNAD
+399 MAILVRNNAD
-410 ADPFLRALNMRGL
+410 ADPFLRALNLRGI

-456 SAWALAFSEIYSF
+456 SAWALASSEIYSF
-469 DPVDL
+469 DQVDL
-474 SRMSRYASR
+474 SRLSRYASR
-483 KTRPLLDVLRELEAN
+483 KTRPLLEVLRELEGN
-498 QDLSSVGGPS
+498 QDLASIKGPS
-508 REAAKRFVAD
+508 REAAKKLVAD
-518 IERGVRS
+518 LERGVKS
-525 MSQKRTGEALY
+525 MAHQRTGETLY
-536 EFLKESGYLSRLA
+536 EFLKASGYLARLA
-549 TVASSK
+549 AVSSSK
-555 DERKVANIA
+555 DEREVANVA

-571 GFAQVAEN
+571 GFSVVAEH
-579 DNIPAFVARFDL
+579 DTIPAFVARFDL
-591 LREAGEDP
+591 LRDAGEDP
-599 SAIDVQEGDAVNVM
+599 AAIEVQEGDAVNVL

-618 KGLEFRV
+618 KGLEFRT
-625 VFLASCVDQK
+625 VFVASCVDQK

-644 LPLPGPLL
+644 LPLPASLL
-652 KSDISPGDAHLMEE
+652 KSEISLGDAHLMEE

-676 AKDDLILTS
+676 AKDHLILTS
-685 ADDYGT
+685 AEDYGAGT
-691 GATRKVSRFVVEA
+691 TRKVSRFVVEA
-704 LDLPSPRT
+704 LDLPSPKIK
-712 RVTRSSPL
+712 VARSSPI
-720 ETIAASAPVPDSG
+720 ETIAAMAPV
-733 TPGDTASGEPESLAL
+733 SGEPESLSLAL
-748 AMAPPLRLS
+748 GPPLRLS

-799 MFKARQAG
+799 MFKARQAAI
-807 VPFGVDD
+807 PFSVED
-814 LHAAFRR
+814 LLAAFRR
-821 AWVSEGFL
+821 AWVAEGFL
-829 SRAHEE
+829 SREHEE
-835 LRLKEGE
+835 LRLQEGE
-842 RTLGRFFQWES
+842 RTLTRFFEWERKN
-853 EHPLRPT
+853 PLQPT
-860 GVEEEFSFAVGRTR
+860 GVEEDFSFSVGRTR
-874 VMGRYDLV
+874 VIGRYDLV
-882 VAADDGVTI
+882 ALTSEGVTI
-891 LDFKTGDVGTA
+891 LDFKTGDVGTL

-913 QLAIYALAHF
+913 QLAIYALAYF
-923 RITGALPARVE
+923 RTTGALPARVE

-940 DLVGGFAPS
+940 GLVGGFSPS
-949 MALVLDT
+949 EALALST
-956 ERKVADVAD
+956 ERTITDVAD
-965 RISRGLFE
+965 RISRGLFDG
-973 ATPSHGACR
+973 TPSHAACR

-993 AKDD
+993 ARDD

>member
-1 MADIETRERTRE
+1 MPDIEKTEPTREQA
-13 EVILDGLNDAQRG
+13 ILEGLNEAQRG
-26 AVLHGDGPL
+26 AVLHGEGPL

-56 ITSKQA
+56 ITTKRA

-80 AERVDQLVPYGYTE
+80 SERVDQLVPYGYTE

-137 FSLPLERFR
+137 FSLPLARFR
-146 PLGDPGRHLSTL
+146 PLGDPGRHLATL
-158 IEFTS
+158 VEFTS
-163 RAKDEDIS
+163 RAKDEDLAPGDLLS
-171 PEEILTFAKEQ
+171 HAQGEL
-182 FERVHGAMQ
+182 Q
-191 RGGGTDD
+191 R
-198 DLAAREQALDLMEAA
+198 LAQTAGDEAEAEREQALDLIEAA
-213 AFFKA
+213 LFFKA
-218 QQEALE
+218 QQEALAE
-224 KAALVDFGDQIHLT
+224 AALVDFGDQIHLT
-238 LKLLRRRPDVAIGL
+238 LTLLRRRPDVAIGL

-273 LIRLIAGDGDPN
+273 LIRLIAGEGSPN

-305 NLIHFLS
+305 NLIHFLD
-312 LYKNASRVVLRQNY
+312 LYKSAARVVLRQNY
-326 RSTQEVLDTAY
+326 RSTQEILDTAH

-345 HRLEAMTGLDK
+345 HRLEAVTGIDK
-356 RLVAERGR
+356 RLVADQGS
-364 GKDVTHRR
+364 GKDVVHWRF
-372 LPNASTEADTVAKA
+372 PNASSEADAVAKA
-386 IEEFRDDHSIDLN
+386 IEELQAERSSPLSDV
-399 EMAILVRNNAD
+399 AILVRNNAD
-410 ADPFLRALNMRGL
+410 ADPFLRALNMRGI

-456 SAWALAFSEIYSF
+456 SAWALAFSEIYAF
-469 DPVDL
+469 DAVDL
-474 SRMSRYASR
+474 SRLSRYASR
-483 KTRPLLDVLRELEAN
+483 KTRPLLEVLRELPGNE
-498 QDLSSVGGPS
+498 DLASIKGPS
-508 REAAKRFVAD
+508 REAAKKFVAD
-518 IERGVRS
+518 LERGVTS
-525 MSQKRTGEALY
+525 MAQKRTGEALY
-536 EFLKESGYLSRLA
+536 EFLKESGYLARLA
-549 TVASSK
+549 TVQSAK

-571 GFAQVAEN
+571 GFSVVAEH

-591 LREAGEDP
+591 LRDAGEDP
-599 SAIDVQEGDAVNVM
+599 SAIEVQEGDAVNIM

-618 KGLEFRV
+618 KGLEFRT
-625 VFLASCVDQK
+625 VFVASCVDQK

-644 LPLPGPLL
+644 LPLPAVLL

-676 AKDDLILTS
+676 AKEDLILTS
-685 ADDYGT
+685 ADDYGAGT
-691 GATRKVSRFVVEA
+691 TRKVSRFVIEA

-712 RVTRSSPL
+712 RVARSSPL
-720 ETIAASAPVPDSG
+720 ETIAASAPVLAPVDSG
-733 TPGDTASGEPESLAL
+733 LTGSPEPESLAL

-787 VYGSAI
+787 VYGSAV

-799 MFKARQAG
+799 MFQARLAG
-807 VPFGVDD
+807 QPFAVSD
-814 LHAAFRR
+814 LLASFRR

-842 RTLGRFFQWES
+842 RTLTRFFEWENQN
-853 EHPLRPT
+853 PLQPT
-860 GVEEEFSFAVGRTR
+860 AVEAEFSFPVGRTR

-882 VAADDGVTI
+882 VSTAIGVTI
-891 LDFKTGDVGTA
+891 LDFKTGDVNTA
-902 AKAQHRAEESL
+902 ARAQNRAEESL
-913 QLAIYALAHF
+913 QLAIYALAHL
-923 RITGALPARVE
+923 RTTGTLPARVE
-934 LRFLES
+934 LRFLET
-940 DLVGGFAPS
+940 DQIGGFAPS
-949 MALVLDT
+949 MALALAT
-956 ERKVADVAD
+956 ERKIADVSDA
-965 RISRGLFE
+965 ISRGVFD

>member
-1 MADIETRERTRE
+1 VVGAVENREKTRE
-13 EVILDGLNDAQRG
+13 ETILSGLNEAQRG

-56 ITSKQA
+56 ITSRRA

-105 RMLREHC
+105 RILRENG
-112 FAAGLPA
+112 FAASLPA
-119 DFRVLSRADEIVF
+119 DFRVLTRADEVVF

-137 FSLPLERFR
+137 FSLPLDRFR
-146 PLGDPGRHLSTL
+146 PLGDPGRHLQTL
-158 IEFTS
+158 VEFTS
-163 RAKDEDIS
+163 RAKDEDVS
-171 PEEILTFAKEQ
+171 PDDIRVFAEERLRRAS
-182 FERVHGAMQ
+182 A
-191 RGGGTDD
+191 GGGEEAD
-198 DLAAREQALDLMEAA
+198 AEREQARDLLEAA
-213 AFFKA
+213 EFFRA
-218 QQEALE
+218 QQAALAA
-224 KAALVDFGDQIHLT
+224 AALVDFGDQIHLT
-238 LKLLRRRPDVAIGL
+238 LKLLRQRPDVALSL

-273 LIRLIAGDGDPN
+273 LIRLIAGEGSPN

-305 NLIHFLS
+305 NLIHFLDV
-312 LYKNASRVVLRQNY
+312 YPNAIKVVLRQNY
-326 RSTQEVLDTAY
+326 RSTQEILDTAY

-356 RLVAERGR
+356 RLVADRGR
-364 GKDVTHRR
+364 GKGVSHRR
-372 LPNASTEADTVAKA
+372 FPTVSAESDAVAQA
-386 IEEFRDDHSIDLN
+386 IDEFHRDGVPLDEI
-399 EMAILVRNNAD
+399 AILVRNNAD
-410 ADPFLRALNMRGL
+410 ADPFLRSLNMRGL
-423 PHRFSGGAGLFERP
+423 AHRFSGGAGLFERP

-444 FLRLVASPDDSV
+444 FLRLVAAPDDSV
-456 SAWALAFSEIYSF
+456 SAWALAFSEIYAF

-474 SRMSRYASR
+474 SRLSRYASK
-483 KTRPLLDVLRELEAN
+483 KTRPLLDVLRELEGN
-498 QDLSSVGGPS
+498 EDLASVKGPS
-508 REAAKRFVAD
+508 REAAKKFVAD
-518 IERGVRS
+518 IERGVAS
-525 MSQKRTGEALY
+525 MAHKRTGEALY
-536 EFLKESGYLSRLA
+536 EFLKETGYLARLA
-549 TVASSK
+549 AVSSAK
-555 DERKVANIA
+555 DERRVANIA

-571 GFAQVAEN
+571 GFSVVAEN

-599 SAIDVQEGDAVNVM
+599 SASETQEGDAVNLM

-625 VFLASCVDQK
+625 VFVASCVEQK

-644 LPLPGPLL
+644 LPLPPALL

-671 VGMTR
+671 VSMTR
-676 AKDDLILTS
+676 AKNDLILTS
-685 ADDYGT
+685 ADDYGSGT
-691 GATRKVSRFVVEA
+691 TRKVSRFVVEA
-704 LDLPSPRT
+704 LDLPSPRA
-712 RVTRSSPL
+712 RVTKSSPL
-720 ETIAASAPVPDSG
+720 ETIAASAPVPESPSRAPG
-733 TPGDTASGEPESLAL
+733 TRSSEPGSLAT

-807 VPFGVDD
+807 VPFGVDE
-814 LHAAFRR
+814 LFAEFRR

-829 SRAHEE
+829 SREHED

-842 RTLGRFFQWES
+842 RTLRRFFEWES
-853 EHPLRPT
+853 RNPLRPT
-860 GVEEEFSFAVGRTR
+860 GVEEEFSFPVGRTR
-874 VMGRYDLV
+874 VIGRYDLV
-882 VAADDGVTI
+882 VAKDEGVAI
-891 LDFKTGDVGTA
+891 LDFKTGDVSTE
-902 AKAQHRAEESL
+902 AKAQQRAEESL
-913 QLAIYALAHF
+913 QLAIYTLAHL
-923 RITGALPARVE
+923 RITGRLPSRVE

-940 DLVGGFAPS
+940 DLVGGFAPTE
-949 MALVLDT
+949 ALALAT
-956 ERKVADVAD
+956 EKQIAEVADS
-965 RISRGLFE
+965 ISRGRFE

>member
-1 MADIETRERTRE
+1 VSDREAVLPSRE
-13 EVILDGLNDAQRG
+13 EIILDGLNEAQRG
-26 AVLHGDGPL
+26 AVLHDSGPL

-56 ITSKQA
+56 ITSRKA

-80 AERVDQLVPYGYTE
+80 SERVDQLVPYGYTE
-94 SFIATFHAFGD
+94 SLIATFHAFGD
-105 RMLREHC
+105 RMLREHST
-112 FAAGLPA
+112 AAGLPA
-119 DFRVLSRADEIVF
+119 DFRVLSRADEMVF

-137 FSLPLERFR
+137 FSLPLRRFR

-158 IEFTS
+158 VEFTS
-163 RAKDEDIS
+163 RAKDEDIAPQDLLDFAQARLS
-171 PEEILTFAKEQ
+171 AIENQSDDEARAEQEE
-182 FERVHGAMQ
+182 M
-191 RGGGTDD
+191 
-198 DLAAREQALDLMEAA
+198 LDIIEAA
-213 AFFKA
+213 EFFKS
-218 QQEALE
+218 QQAELSA
-224 KAALVDFGDQIHLT
+224 AALVDFGDQIHLA
-238 LKLLRRRPDVAIGL
+238 LKLLRQRPDVAFGL

-273 LIRLIAGDGDPN
+273 LLRLIAGPDAPN

-312 LYKNASRVVLRQNY
+312 LYPDAARVVLRQNY
-326 RSTQEVLDTAY
+326 RSTQEVLDTAH

-345 HRLEAMTGLDK
+345 HRLEAITGLDK
-356 RLVAERGR
+356 RLVAERGAGEKVVHWR
-364 GKDVTHRR
+364 F
-372 LPNASTEADTVAKA
+372 PNASVEADAVAKA
-386 IEEFRDDHSIDLN
+386 IDEFRSRSIPLSD
-399 EMAILVRNNAD
+399 MVILVRNNAD
-410 ADPFLRALNMRGL
+410 ADPFLRALNMLGL

-456 SAWALAFSEIYSF
+456 SAWALAFSEIYAF
-469 DPVDL
+469 DPLDL
-474 SRMSRYASR
+474 SRMSRYATR
-483 KTRPLLDVLRELEAN
+483 KTRPLLEVLRELETN
-498 QDLSSVGGPS
+498 EDLASIKGPS
-508 REAAKRFVAD
+508 REEAKRFVAD
-518 IERGVRS
+518 IDRGVRS
-525 MSQKRTGEALY
+525 MAVRRTGEALY

-549 TVASSK
+549 SVSSAK
-555 DERKVANIA
+555 DERRVANIA

-571 GFAQVAEN
+571 GFTDIAEH

-599 SAIDVQEGDAVNVM
+599 AAIEVQEGDAVNIM

-618 KGLEFRV
+618 KGLEYRV
-625 VFLASCVDQK
+625 VFVASCVDQK
-635 FPLRRRSDP
+635 FPLRRRADP
-644 LPLPGPLL
+644 LPLPAALL
-652 KSDISPGDAHLMEE
+652 KSDISQGDAHLMEE

-676 AKDDLILTS
+676 AKDHLILTS
-685 ADDYGT
+685 ADDYGAGT
-691 GATRKVSRFVVEA
+691 TRKLSRFVVEA
-704 LDLPSPRT
+704 LDLPAPRI
-712 RVTRSSPL
+712 RAVRSSPF
-720 ETIAASAPVPDSG
+720 ETIAAAAPVPAESSSGLPASDS
-733 TPGDTASGEPESLAL
+733 TEPESLSL

-799 MFKARQAG
+799 MFKARQTGA
-807 VPFGVDD
+807 PFSAAD
-814 LHAAFRR
+814 LVAAFRR

-829 SRAHEE
+829 SREHEE
-835 LRLKEGE
+835 LRLEEGE
-842 RTLGRFFQWES
+842 KTLTRFSERES
-853 EHPLRPT
+853 QDPLRPT
-860 GVEEEFSFAVGRTR
+860 GVEEEFSFAIGRTR

-882 VAADDGVTI
+882 VKTDLGVTI

-923 RITGALPARVE
+923 RTTGVLPARVE

-949 MALVLDT
+949 PALVLET
-956 ERKVADVAD
+956 ERKVAEVAD

>member
-1 MADIETRERTRE
+1 MSETSNRELTRE
-13 EVILDGLNDAQRG
+13 ETILDGLNEAQRG
-26 AVLHGDGPL
+26 AVLHGEGPL

-56 ITSKQA
+56 ITTKKA

-80 AERVDQLVPYGYTE
+80 SERVDQLVPYGYTE

-112 FAAGLPA
+112 FAASLPA

-137 FSLPLERFR
+137 FSLPLARFR

-163 RAKDEDIS
+163 RAKDEDVA
-171 PEEILTFAKEQ
+171 PEEIRAFALEQ
-182 FERVHGAMQ
+182 LERVKDA
-191 RGGGTDD
+191 GGDE
-198 DLAAREQALDLMEAA
+198 AAAEREQALDLIEAA
-213 AFFKA
+213 EFFKA
-218 QQEALE
+218 QQEALSA
-224 KAALVDFGDQIHLT
+224 AALVDFGDQIHLT
-238 LKLLRRRPDVAIGL
+238 LQLLRRRPDVAIGL

-273 LIRLIAGDGDPN
+273 LIRLIAGEGHPN

-305 NLIHFLS
+305 NLIHFLD
-312 LYKNASRVVLRQNY
+312 LYPQATRVVLRQNY

-356 RLVAERGR
+356 RLVAERGP
-364 GKDVTHRR
+364 GKNVVHWRF
-372 LPNASTEADTVAKA
+372 PSASTEADAVAKA
-386 IEEFRDDHSIDLN
+386 IEEFQSDQSVPLS
-399 EMAILVRNNAD
+399 EMAILVRTNAD
-410 ADPFLRALNMRGL
+410 ADPFLRALNMRGI

-474 SRMSRYASR
+474 SRLSRYASR
-483 KTRPLLDVLRELEAN
+483 KTRPLLEVFRELEGN
-498 QDLSSVGGPS
+498 EDLASIKGPS
-508 REAAKRFVAD
+508 REAAKRFVSD
-518 IERGVRS
+518 LERGVRS
-525 MSQKRTGEALY
+525 MAMKRTGEALY
-536 EFLKESGYLSRLA
+536 EFLKESGYLARLA
-549 TVASSK
+549 AVASSK

-571 GFAQVAEN
+571 GFSLVAEN
-579 DNIPAFVARFDL
+579 DTIPAFVARFDL

-599 SAIDVQEGDAVNVM
+599 AAIEVQEGDAVNIM

-618 KGLEFRV
+618 KGLEFRA

-644 LPLPGPLL
+644 LPLPARLL

-685 ADDYGT
+685 ADDYGA

-704 LDLPSPRT
+704 LDLPSPKT
-712 RVTRSSPL
+712 RVARSSPL
-720 ETIAASAPVPDSG
+720 ETIAAVAPVPTSLESD
-733 TPGDTASGEPESLAL
+733 ASTEPESL

-769 KYRFVHRNRIP
+769 KYRFVHRNKIP

-793 HQAVQE
+793 HQAIQD

-807 VPFGVDD
+807 VPFPVEE
-814 LHAAFRR
+814 LLASFRR

-829 SRAHEE
+829 SREHEE

-842 RTLGRFFQWES
+842 RTLARFFQWEN
-853 EHPLRPT
+853 EHPLHPT
-860 GVEEEFSFAVGRTR
+860 GVEEEFTFPVGRTR

-882 VAADDGVTI
+882 VASDEGVTI
-891 LDFKTGDVGTA
+891 LDFKTGDVDTA
-902 AKAQHRAEESL
+902 ARAQHRAEESL
-913 QLAIYALAHF
+913 QLAIYSLAHL
-923 RITGALPARVE
+923 RITGALPQRVE
-934 LRFLES
+934 LRFLET
-940 DLVGGFAPS
+940 DQIGGFTPTLS
-949 MALVLDT
+949 LALAT
-956 ERKVADVAD
+956 ERTIAQTADA
-965 RISRGLFE
+965 ISRGLFE

>member
-1 MADIETRERTRE
+1 MPDLEAPSLSRE
-13 EVILDGLNDAQRG
+13 EIILDGLNDAQTG
-26 AVLHGDGPL
+26 AVLHGEGPL

-56 ITSKQA
+56 ITSKRA
-62 RPEEILALTFTEK
+62 RPEEVLALTFTEK

-80 AERVDQLVPYGYTE
+80 SERVDQLVPYGYME

-137 FSLPLERFR
+137 FSLPLTRFR
-146 PLGDPGRHLSTL
+146 PLGDPGRHLPTL
-158 IEFTS
+158 VEFTS

-171 PEEILTFAKEQ
+171 AGDLEAFAHNQ
-182 FERVHGAMQ
+182 VRLAGDLQ
-191 RGGGTDD
+191 TDE
-198 DLAAREQALDLMEAA
+198 ARAEREQALDLIEAA

-218 QQEALE
+218 QQEAL
-224 KAALVDFGDQIHLT
+224 ASSALVDFGDQIHLF
-238 LKLLRRRPDVAIGL
+238 LALLRRRPDVALAL
-252 RKRFRYILVD
+252 RRRFRYILVD

-273 LIRLIAGDGDPN
+273 LIRLIAGEGQPN

-312 LYKNASRVVLRQNY
+312 LYPQASRVVLRQNY
-326 RSTQEVLDTAY
+326 RSTQSILDTAY

-356 RLVAERGR
+356 RLVADRGGGR
-364 GKDVTHRR
+364 MVAHWRF
-372 LPNASTEADTVAKA
+372 PNASAEADAVAKA
-386 IEEFRDDHSIDLN
+386 IEEFHGAHNVPLA

-437 EVRSLIA
+437 EVRSLVA

-456 SAWALAFSEIYSF
+456 SAWALAASEIYSF
-469 DPVDL
+469 DPIDL
-474 SRMSRYASR
+474 SRLSRYASR
-483 KTRPLLDVLRELEAN
+483 KNRPLIEILRELEGN
-498 QDLSSVGGPS
+498 KDLASVEGAS
-508 REAAKRFVAD
+508 RVAAKKLVAD

-525 MSQKRTGEALY
+525 MASRRTGEALY
-536 EFLKESGYLSRLA
+536 EFLKESGYLARLA
-549 TVASSK
+549 SVASAK

-571 GFAQVAEN
+571 GFTVLAEH

-591 LREAGEDP
+591 LRDAGEDP
-599 SAIDVQEGDAVNVM
+599 AAIEVQEGDAVTVM

-618 KGLEFRV
+618 KGLEFQK

-676 AKDDLILTS
+676 AKDDLVLTS
-685 ADDYGT
+685 ADDYGA

-704 LDLPSPRT
+704 LDLPSPR
-712 RVTRSSPL
+712 RKVTRSAPL
-720 ETIAASAPVPDSG
+720 ETIAAAAPVPQGVEDKAEG
-733 TPGDTASGEPESLAL
+733 PKGSGEPKSLDFAL
-748 AMAPPLRLS
+748 APPLRLS

-793 HQAVQE
+793 HLAVQE
-799 MFKARQAG
+799 MFKARLARI
-807 VPFGVDD
+807 PFTVDD
-814 LHAAFRR
+814 LLNAFKRS
-821 AWVSEGFL
+821 WVSEGFL
-829 SRAHEE
+829 SREHEE

-842 RTLGRFFQWES
+842 RTLTRFFEWEAA
-853 EHPLRPT
+853 HPLEPT
-860 GVEEEFSFAVGRTR
+860 GVEEEFSFAIGRMR

-882 VAADDGVTI
+882 VATEEGVTI
-891 LDFKTGDVGTA
+891 LDFKTGDVATQ
-902 AKAQHRAEESL
+902 AKAQQRAENSL
-913 QLAIYALAHF
+913 QLAIYALAHL
-923 RITGALPARVE
+923 RTKGVLPTRLE

-940 DLVGGFAPS
+940 DLIGGFAPTE
-949 MALVLDT
+949 ALALKT
-956 ERKVADVAD
+956 ERQVAEVAD
-965 RISRGLFE
+965 RISRGLFD
-973 ATPSHGACR
+973 ATPSHAACR
-982 PCPFRDVCPAT
+982 PCPFRDICPAT
-993 AKDD
+993 ARDD

>member
-1 MADIETRERTRE
+1 
-13 EVILDGLNDAQRG
+13 
-26 AVLHGDGPL
+26 
-35 LIVAGAGTGKT
+35 VAGAGTGKT

-56 ITSKQA
+56 ITTKRA

-105 RMLREHC
+105 RMLRENC

-137 FSLPLERFR
+137 FSLPLDRFR

-158 IEFTS
+158 VEFAS
-163 RAKDEDIS
+163 RAKDEDVS
-171 PEEILTFAKEQ
+171 PEAILAFAEEQ
-182 FERVHGAMQ
+182 VLQAGAAQ
-191 RGGGTDD
+191 GDD
-198 DLAAREQALDLMEAA
+198 AVALREQSLDLIEAA
-213 AFFKA
+213 EFFRA
-218 QQEALE
+218 QQNAL
-224 KAALVDFGDQIHLT
+224 ANSALVDFGEQIHLF
-238 LKLLRRRPDVAIGL
+238 LKLLRARPDVAVAL
-252 RKRFRYILVD
+252 RQRFRYILVD

-273 LIRLIAGDGDPN
+273 LVRLIAGEGNPN

-312 LYKNASRVVLRQNY
+312 LYPGASRVVLRQNY
-326 RSTQEVLDTAY
+326 RSTQGLLDTAY

-356 RLVAERGR
+356 RLVAERGQ
-364 GKDVTHRR
+364 GKDVSHWRFPT
-372 LPNASTEADTVAKA
+372 ASAEADAVAKA
-386 IEEFRDDHSIDLN
+386 IEEFHQDGVPLN
-399 EMAILVRNNAD
+399 EIAILVRNNAD
-410 ADPFLRALNMRGL
+410 ADPFLRALNMRGIA
-423 PHRFSGGAGLFERP
+423 HRFSGGAGLFERP

-456 SAWALAFSEIYSF
+456 SAWALAFSEIYGF
-469 DPVDL
+469 DTVDL
-474 SRMSRYASR
+474 SRMSRYASK
-483 KTRPLLDVLRELEAN
+483 KTRPLLDVLRELEGN
-498 QDLSSVGGPS
+498 EDLASVKGPS
-508 REAAKRFVAD
+508 REAAKKFVID
-518 IERGVRS
+518 VERGVGS
-525 MSQKRTGEALY
+525 MAHKRTGEALY
-536 EFLKESGYLSRLA
+536 EFLKESGYLARLA
-549 TVASSK
+549 SVSSSK

-571 GFAQVAEN
+571 GFSVVAET
-579 DNIPAFVARFDL
+579 DNIPSFVARFDL
-591 LREAGEDP
+591 LRDAGEDP
-599 SAIDVQEGDAVNVM
+599 SAIEIQEGDAVNIM

-618 KGLEFRV
+618 KGLEFRA
-625 VFLASCVDQK
+625 VFVASCVDQK

-644 LPLPGPLL
+644 LPLPEALV
-652 KSDISPGDAHLMEE
+652 KSDLSPGDAHLMEE

-671 VGMTR
+671 VSMTR
-676 AKDDLILTS
+676 AKDRLVLTS
-685 ADDYGT
+685 ADDYGA

-704 LDLPSPRT
+704 LDLPSPKKKAA
-712 RVTRSSPL
+712 RSSPL
-720 ETIAASAPVPDSG
+720 ETIAASAPIPADSDG
-733 TPGDTASGEPESLAL
+733 AQPANGSSEPESLAAAL
-748 AMAPPLRLS
+748 APPLRLS

-769 KYRFVHRNRIP
+769 KYRFIHRNRIP

-787 VYGSAI
+787 IYGSAI

-799 MFKARQAG
+799 MFKARQAKA
-807 VPFGVDD
+807 PFEVDD
-814 LHAAFRR
+814 LLAAFRR

-829 SRAHEE
+829 SREHEE

-842 RTLGRFFQWES
+842 GTLTRFFNHEK

-860 GVEEEFSFAVGRTR
+860 GVEEDFSFAVGRTR

-882 VAADDGVTI
+882 VATDEGVTV
-891 LDFKTGDVGTA
+891 LDFKTGDVSTET
-902 AKAQHRAEESL
+902 KAQHRAEESL

-923 RITGALPARVE
+923 RTKGVLPTRVE

-940 DLVGGFAPS
+940 DLVGGFTPTE
-949 MALVLDT
+949 ALVLLT
-956 ERKVADVAD
+956 EKKIADVAD
-965 RISRGLFE
+965 RISRGLFD
-973 ATPSHGACR
+973 ATPSHSACR

>member
-1 MADIETRERTRE
+1 MGSKPRE
-13 EVILDGLNDAQRG
+13 ESILDGLNEAQRG
-26 AVLHGDGPL
+26 AVLHGEGPL

-56 ITSKQA
+56 ITTKRA

-105 RMLREHC
+105 RILRENC

-119 DFRVLSRADEIVF
+119 DFRVLTRADEVVF

-137 FSLPLERFR
+137 FSLPLARFR
-146 PLGDPGRHLSTL
+146 PLGDPGRHLPTL
-158 IEFTS
+158 VEFAS
-163 RAKDEDIS
+163 RAKDEDIE
-171 PEEILTFAKEQ
+171 PGTLLAFAKEQ
-182 FERVHGAMQ
+182 LSVADGMAGDEA
-191 RGGGTDD
+191 
-198 DLAAREQALDLMEAA
+198 LALREHALDLIEAA
-213 AFFKA
+213 EFFDA
-218 QQEALE
+218 QQKALSG
-224 KAALVDFGDQIHLT
+224 AALVDFGDQIHL
-238 LKLLRRRPDVAIGL
+238 LLQLLRKRPEIAVSLRR
-252 RKRFRYILVD
+252 RFRYILVD

-273 LIRLIAGDGDPN
+273 LIRLIASEGNPN

-305 NLIHFLS
+305 NLVHFLS
-312 LYKNASRVVLRQNY
+312 LYPAATRVVLRQNY
-326 RSTQEVLDTAY
+326 RSTQGLLDTSY

-356 RLVAERGR
+356 RLVADRGAGNEVLHWR
-364 GKDVTHRR
+364 FPT
-372 LPNASTEADTVAKA
+372 ASAEADAVAKA
-386 IEEFRDDHSIDLN
+386 IEDFRDGGLPLN
-399 EMAILVRNNAD
+399 DMALLVRNNAD
-410 ADPFLRALNMRGL
+410 ADPFLRALNVRGI

-456 SAWALAFSEIYSF
+456 SAWALAFSEIYAF

-483 KTRPLLDVLRELEAN
+483 KTRPLLEVLRELEGNA
-498 QDLSSVGGPS
+498 DLASIKGPS
-508 REAAKRFVAD
+508 REAARAFVKD
-518 IERGVRS
+518 IERGVSS
-525 MSQKRTGEALY
+525 MAQKRTGEALY
-536 EFLKESGYLSRLA
+536 EFLKESGYLARLA
-549 TVASSK
+549 AVASSK

-571 GFAQVAEN
+571 GFSVVAEH
-579 DNIPAFVARFDL
+579 DTIPAFVARFDL
-591 LREAGEDP
+591 LRDAGEDP
-599 SAIDVQEGDAVNVM
+599 AAIDVQEGDAVNIM

-618 KGLEFRV
+618 KGLEFGV
-625 VFLASCVDQK
+625 VFMASCVDQK

-644 LPLPGPLL
+644 LPLPAGLL
-652 KSDISPGDAHLMEE
+652 KSDLAPGDAHLMEE

-676 AKDDLILTS
+676 ARDHLILTS
-685 ADDYGT
+685 ADDYGA

-704 LDLPSPRT
+704 LDLPSPKVKVARA
-712 RVTRSSPL
+712 SAL
-720 ETIAASAPVPDSG
+720 ETIAASAPIPPVVPVESSG
-733 TPGDTASGEPESLAL
+733 TSEPESLAAVL
-748 AMAPPLRLS
+748 GPPLRLS

-769 KYRFVHRNRIP
+769 KYRYVHRNRIP

-799 MFKARQAG
+799 MFKARQGA
-807 VPFGVDD
+807 VPFTVED

-829 SRAHEE
+829 SREHEE
-835 LRLKEGE
+835 LRLAEGE
-842 RTLGRFFQWES
+842 KTLAAFFS
-853 EHPLRPT
+853 EEEAHPLRPT

-874 VMGRYDLV
+874 VIGRYDLV
-882 VAADDGVTI
+882 VADDAGVTI
-891 LDFKTGDVGTA
+891 LDFKTGDVNTQER
-902 AKAQHRAEESL
+902 AQRRAEESL

-923 RITGALPARVE
+923 RTTGALPARVE
-934 LRFLES
+934 LRFLETG
-940 DLVGGFAPS
+940 LVGGFPPS
-949 MALVLDT
+949 QTLVLAT
-956 ERKVADVAD
+956 EKKIADVAD

-993 AKDD
+993 ARDD

>member
-1 MADIETRERTRE
+1 VVGAVENREKTRE
-13 EVILDGLNDAQRG
+13 ETILSGLNEAQRG

-56 ITSKQA
+56 ITSRRA

-105 RMLREHC
+105 RILRENG
-112 FAAGLPA
+112 FAAALPA
-119 DFRVLSRADEIVF
+119 DFRVLSRADEVVF

-137 FSLPLERFR
+137 FSLPLDRFR
-146 PLGDPGRHLSTL
+146 PLGDPGRHLQTL
-158 IEFTS
+158 VEFTS
-163 RAKDEDIS
+163 RAKDEDVS
-171 PEEILTFAKEQ
+171 PDDIRVFAEERLRRAS
-182 FERVHGAMQ
+182 A
-191 RGGGTDD
+191 GGGEEAD
-198 DLAAREQALDLMEAA
+198 AEREQARDLLEAA
-213 AFFKA
+213 EFFRA
-218 QQEALE
+218 QQAALAA
-224 KAALVDFGDQIHLT
+224 AALVDFGDQIHLT
-238 LKLLRRRPDVAIGL
+238 LKLLRQRPDVALSL

-273 LIRLIAGDGDPN
+273 LIRLIAGEGSPN

-305 NLIHFLS
+305 NLIHFLDV
-312 LYKNASRVVLRQNY
+312 YPNAIKVVLRQNY
-326 RSTQEVLDTAY
+326 RSTQEILDTAY

-356 RLVAERGR
+356 RLVADRGR
-364 GKDVTHRR
+364 GKGVSHRR
-372 LPNASTEADTVAKA
+372 FPTVSAESDAVAQA
-386 IEEFRDDHSIDLN
+386 IDEFHRDGVPLDEI
-399 EMAILVRNNAD
+399 AILVRNNAD
-410 ADPFLRALNMRGL
+410 ADPFLRSLNMRGL
-423 PHRFSGGAGLFERP
+423 AHRFSGGAGLFERP

-444 FLRLVASPDDSV
+444 FLRLVAAPDDSV
-456 SAWALAFSEIYSF
+456 SAWALAFSEIYAF

-474 SRMSRYASR
+474 SRLSRYASK
-483 KTRPLLDVLRELEAN
+483 KTRPLLDVLRELEGN
-498 QDLSSVGGPS
+498 EDLASVKGPS
-508 REAAKRFVAD
+508 REAAKKFVAD
-518 IERGVRS
+518 IERGVAS
-525 MSQKRTGEALY
+525 MAHKRTGEALY
-536 EFLKESGYLSRLA
+536 EFLKETGYLARLA
-549 TVASSK
+549 AVSSAK
-555 DERKVANIA
+555 DERRVANIA

-571 GFAQVAEN
+571 GFSVVAEN

-599 SAIDVQEGDAVNVM
+599 SASETQEGDAVNLM

-625 VFLASCVDQK
+625 VFVASCVEQK

-644 LPLPGPLL
+644 LPLPPALL

-671 VGMTR
+671 VSMTR
-676 AKDDLILTS
+676 AKNDLILTS
-685 ADDYGT
+685 ADDYGSGT
-691 GATRKVSRFVVEA
+691 TRKVSRFVVEA
-704 LDLPSPRT
+704 LDLPSPRA
-712 RVTRSSPL
+712 RVTKSSPL
-720 ETIAASAPVPDSG
+720 ETIAASAPVPESPSRAPG
-733 TPGDTASGEPESLAL
+733 TRSSEPGSLAT

-807 VPFGVDD
+807 VPFGVDE
-814 LHAAFRR
+814 LFAEFRR

-829 SRAHEE
+829 SREHED

-842 RTLGRFFQWES
+842 RTLRRFFEWES
-853 EHPLRPT
+853 RNPLRPT
-860 GVEEEFSFAVGRTR
+860 GVEEEFSFPVGRTR
-874 VMGRYDLV
+874 VIGRYDLV
-882 VAADDGVTI
+882 VAKDEGVAI
-891 LDFKTGDVGTA
+891 LDFKTGDVSTE
-902 AKAQHRAEESL
+902 AKAQQRAEESL
-913 QLAIYALAHF
+913 QLAIYTLAHL
-923 RITGALPARVE
+923 RITGRLPSRVE

-940 DLVGGFAPS
+940 DLVGGFAPTE
-949 MALVLDT
+949 ALALAT
-956 ERKVADVAD
+956 EKQIAEVADS
-965 RISRGLFE
+965 ISRGRFE

>member
-1 MADIETRERTRE
+1 VVAAIEIPEQTREDI
-13 EVILDGLNDAQRG
+13 ILDGLNEAQRG
-26 AVLHGDGPL
+26 AVLHGFGPL

-56 ITSKQA
+56 ITTRQA

-80 AERVDQLVPYGYTE
+80 SERVDQLVPYGYTE
-94 SFIATFHAFGD
+94 SLIATFHAFGD
-105 RMLREHC
+105 RILRENC
-112 FAAGLPA
+112 FAAALPA

-158 IEFTS
+158 VEFTS
-163 RAKDEDIS
+163 RAKDEDVS
-171 PEEILTFAKEQ
+171 PDDIRAFAESQ
-182 FERVHGAMQ
+182 RRAAEASSGDEALAVRER
-191 RGGGTDD
+191 
-198 DLAAREQALDLMEAA
+198 ALDLTEAA
-213 AFFKA
+213 EFFRA
-218 QQEALE
+218 QQDALS
-224 KAALVDFGDQIHLT
+224 ASALVDFGDQIHLT
-238 LKLLRRRPDVAIGL
+238 LKLLRQRPDVAVSL

-273 LIRLIAGDGDPN
+273 LIRLIAGEGNPN

-312 LYKNASRVVLRQNY
+312 LYPEATRVVVRQNY
-326 RSTQEVLDTAY
+326 RSTQEILDTAY

-356 RLVAERGR
+356 RLVAERGA
-364 GKDVTHRR
+364 GKNVAQWRFPTVS
-372 LPNASTEADTVAKA
+372 AEADAVARA
-386 IEEFRDDHSIDLN
+386 IEGFQGEGVPLGEI
-399 EMAILVRNNAD
+399 AILVRNNAD

-444 FLRLVASPDDSV
+444 FLRLVAAPDDSV
-456 SAWALAFSEIYSF
+456 SAWALAFSEIYAF

-474 SRMSRYASR
+474 SRMSRYASK
-483 KTRPLLDVLRELEAN
+483 KTRPLLEVLRELEGN
-498 QDLSSVGGPS
+498 GDLASIGGAS
-508 REAAKRFVAD
+508 REAARKFVAD
-518 IERGVRS
+518 IVRGVSS
-525 MSQKRTGEALY
+525 MAHKRTGEALY
-536 EFLKESGYLSRLA
+536 EFLKESGYLAR
-549 TVASSK
+549 VAAVSSSK

-571 GFAQVAEN
+571 GFSVVAEN

-599 SAIDVQEGDAVNVM
+599 AAIQVQEDDAVNIM

-618 KGLEFRV
+618 KGLEFKV
-625 VFLASCVDQK
+625 VFVASCVDQK

-644 LPLPGPLL
+644 LPLPAELL

-671 VGMTR
+671 VSMTR

-685 ADDYGT
+685 ADDYGAGT
-691 GATRKVSRFVVEA
+691 TRKVSRFVVEA
-704 LDLPSPRT
+704 LDLPSPKT
-712 RVTRSSPL
+712 RAVKASPI
-720 ETIAASAPVPDSG
+720 ESIAASAPIPESPEA
-733 TPGDTASGEPESLAL
+733 PGEAAEPESLAL

-807 VPFGVDD
+807 VKFAVEE
-814 LHAAFRR
+814 LVAAFRR

-829 SRAHEE
+829 SREHEE

-842 RTLGRFFQWES
+842 RTLERFFEWES
-853 EHPLRPT
+853 RNPLRPT
-860 GVEEEFSFAVGRTR
+860 GVEEEFSFPIGRTR

-882 VAADDGVTI
+882 VATDEGITI
-891 LDFKTGDVGTA
+891 LDFKTGDVSTE
-902 AKAQHRAEESL
+902 AKAQKRAEESL

-923 RITGALPARVE
+923 RITGKLPTRVE

-940 DLVGGFAPS
+940 DLVGGFAPTE
-949 MALVLDT
+949 ALALAT
-956 ERKVADVAD
+956 EITIADVAD
-965 RISRGLFE
+965 RISRGQFE

>member
-1 MADIETRERTRE
+1 MPEIESPPKTRE
-13 EVILDGLNDAQRG
+13 ETILDGLNEAQRG

-56 ITSKQA
+56 ITTKRA

-105 RMLREHC
+105 RMLRENC
-112 FAAGLPA
+112 FAASLPA
-119 DFRVLSRADEIVF
+119 DFRVLSRADEVVF

-137 FSLPLERFR
+137 FSLPLQRFR

-158 IEFTS
+158 VEFAS
-163 RAKDEDIS
+163 RAKDEDVS
-171 PEEILTFAKEQ
+171 PEALLAFAE
-182 FERVHGAMQ
+182 ERGRRADEN
-191 RGGGTDD
+191 RGDE
-198 DLAAREQALDLMEAA
+198 AAAEREQALDLAEAA
-213 AFFKA
+213 RFFRA
-218 QQEALE
+218 QQDAL
-224 KAALVDFGDQIHLT
+224 AAAGLVDFGDQIHLT
-238 LKLLRRRPDVAIGL
+238 LKLLRQRPDVVFAL
-252 RKRFRYILVD
+252 RQRFRYILVD

-273 LIRLIAGDGDPN
+273 LIRLIAGEGSPN

-312 LYKNASRVVLRQNY
+312 LYPRAARVVLRQNY
-326 RSTQEVLDTAY
+326 RSTQEILDTAY

-356 RLVAERGR
+356 RLVADRGLGR
-364 GKDVTHRR
+364 NVDHWRFPT
-372 LPNASTEADTVAKA
+372 ASAEADAVAKA
-386 IEEFRDDHSIDLN
+386 VEDLHRERSIPLD
-399 EMAILVRNNAD
+399 EIAVLVRNNAD
-410 ADPFLRALNMRGL
+410 ADPFLRALNMRGI

-469 DPVDL
+469 DPIDL
-474 SRMSRYASR
+474 SRMSRYASK
-483 KTRPLLDVLRELEAN
+483 KTRPLLDVLRELEGN
-498 QDLSSVGGPS
+498 EDLASVKGPS
-508 REAAKRFVAD
+508 REAARKFVAD
-518 IERGVRS
+518 IERGVCS
-525 MSQKRTGEALY
+525 MAQRRTGEALY
-536 EFLKESGYLSRLA
+536 EFLKESGYLARLA
-549 TVASSK
+549 TVSSTK

-571 GFAQVAEN
+571 GFSLVAES
-579 DNIPAFVARFDL
+579 DTIPAFVARFDL
-591 LREAGEDP
+591 LRDAGEDP
-599 SAIDVQEGDAVNVM
+599 SAIEVEEGDAVNIM

-618 KGLEFRV
+618 KGLEFRA
-625 VFLASCVDQK
+625 VFVASCVDQK

-644 LPLPGPLL
+644 LPLPAALL
-652 KSDISPGDAHLMEE
+652 KSDLSAGDAHLMEE

-676 AKDDLILTS
+676 AKDDLVLTT
-685 ADDYGT
+685 ADDYGA

-712 RVTRSSPL
+712 RAARSSPL
-720 ETIAASAPVPDSG
+720 ETIAASAPVPTRGPDG
-733 TPGDTASGEPESLAL
+733 AGRRDAAEPESLSA

-769 KYRFVHRNRIP
+769 KYRYVHRNRIP

-799 MFKARQAG
+799 MFKARQAA
-807 VPFGVDD
+807 VPFAVSD
-814 LHAAFRR
+814 LLAAFRR

-829 SRAHEE
+829 SREHEE

-842 RTLGRFFQWES
+842 RTLTRFFEWER
-853 EHPLRPT
+853 EHPLHPT
-860 GVEEEFSFAVGRTR
+860 AVEEEFSFAIGRTR

-882 VAADDGVTI
+882 VATPEGTTI
-891 LDFKTGDVGTA
+891 LDFKTGDVDT
-902 AKAQHRAEESL
+902 KARAQRRAEESL
-913 QLAIYALAHF
+913 QLAIYALAHL
-923 RITGALPARVE
+923 RTTGALPARVE
-934 LRFLES
+934 LRFLET
-940 DLVGGFAPS
+940 DLVGGFAPTQ
-949 MALVLDT
+949 ALALST
-956 ERKVADVAD
+956 EKKIADVAD

-973 ATPSHGACR
+973 ATPSHSACR
-982 PCPFRDVCPAT
+982 PCPFREVCPAT

>member
-1 MADIETRERTRE
+1 VQDLERRPRTRVE
-13 EVILDGLNDAQRG
+13 SILEGLNEAQRG
-26 AVLHGDGPL
+26 AVLHGEGPL
-35 LIVAGAGTGKT
+35 LIVAGAGSGKT

-56 ITSKQA
+56 ITTRRA

-94 SFIATFHAFGD
+94 SLISTFHAFGD
-105 RMLREHC
+105 RMLRENC

-137 FSLPLERFR
+137 FSLPLDRFR
-146 PLGDPGRHLSTL
+146 PLGDPGRHLGIL
-158 IEFTS
+158 VEFAS
-163 RAKDEDIS
+163 RAKDEDVS
-171 PEEILTFAKEQ
+171 PETILAFA
-182 FERVHGAMQ
+182 HGLESQ
-191 RGGGTDD
+191 
-198 DLAAREQALDLMEAA
+198 AASAPGEDGDALREQAKDLIEAGE
-213 AFFKA
+213 FFMA
-218 QQEALE
+218 QQKAL
-224 KAALVDFGDQIHLT
+224 ANSALVDFGDQIHLF
-238 LKLLRRRPDVAIGL
+238 LKLLRARPDVALAL

-273 LIRLIAGDGDPN
+273 LVRLIAGEGNPN

-305 NLIHFLS
+305 NLIHFLTV
-312 LYKNASRVVLRQNY
+312 YPDATRVVLRQNY
-326 RSTQEVLDTAY
+326 RSTQGILDTAY

-356 RLVAERGR
+356 SLVAERGAGR
-364 GKDVTHRR
+364 DVLHWRFPT
-372 LPNASTEADTVAKA
+372 ASAEADAVAKA
-386 IEEFRDDHSIDLN
+386 IEEFHVERGLPLGDI
-399 EMAILVRNNAD
+399 AILVRNNAD

-474 SRMSRYASR
+474 SRISRYASR
-483 KTRPLLDVLRELEAN
+483 KTRPLLEVLRELEGN
-498 QDLSSVGGPS
+498 QDLASVTGPS
-508 REAAKRFVAD
+508 REAAKKFVFD
-518 IERGVRS
+518 IDRGVRS
-525 MSQKRTGEALY
+525 MAHKRTGEALY
-536 EFLKESGYLSRLA
+536 EFLKESGYLARLA
-549 TVASSK
+549 SVSSAK

-571 GFAQVAEN
+571 NFSVVAEN

-591 LREAGEDP
+591 LRDAGEDP
-599 SAIDVQEGDAVNVM
+599 SAIELQEGEAVNIM

-618 KGLEFRV
+618 KGLEFSA
-625 VFLASCVDQK
+625 VFVASCVDQK

-644 LPLPGPLL
+644 LPLPDALVRSEL
-652 KSDISPGDAHLMEE
+652 SPGDAHLMEE

-671 VGMTR
+671 VSMTR
-676 AKDDLILTS
+676 AKDHLILTS
-685 ADDYGT
+685 ADDYGA

-704 LDLPSPRT
+704 LDLPSPKKKAA
-712 RVTRSSPL
+712 RSSPL
-720 ETIAASAPVPDSG
+720 ETIAAAAPVPQD
-733 TPGDTASGEPESLAL
+733 EEAL
-748 AMAPPLRLS
+748 AIAPPLRLS

-769 KYRFVHRNRIP
+769 KYRYVHRNRIP

-787 VYGSAI
+787 VYGSAV

-807 VPFGVDD
+807 SPFGVDD
-814 LHAAFRR
+814 LLASLRR

-829 SRAHEE
+829 SREHEE
-835 LRLKEGE
+835 LRLAEGE
-842 RTLGRFFQWES
+842 RTLRRFFDSEK
-853 EHPLRPT
+853 EHPLHPT
-860 GVEEEFSFAVGRTR
+860 GVEEEFSFAIGRTR
-874 VMGRYDLV
+874 VTGRYDLV
-882 VAADDGVTI
+882 VATEKGVII
-891 LDFKTGDVGTA
+891 LDFKTGDVSTE
-902 AKAQHRAEESL
+902 AKAQSRAAESL
-913 QLAIYALAHF
+913 QLAIYSLAHL
-923 RITGALPARVE
+923 RCTGVLPARVE
-934 LRFLES
+934 LRFLETG
-940 DLVGGFAPS
+940 LTGGFAPTKTL
-949 MALVLDT
+949 ALAT
-956 ERKVADVAD
+956 EKKIADVSD